1 MERREGQMTPHRK
14 QVAILKETYR
24 AKQNTAPT
32 GSRRL
37 VSLILCLCL
46 FLSILPSGLM
56 TTALAASGTDTAP
69 DSGAAVT
76 VTHKGSAVDSLSLP
90 QDERTTLTAVC
101 SSGVTDAS
109 YQWQIL
115 ADIAS
120 ELWVNIYDATEQS
133 LVLSCALLNSL
144 ADDTGSAYV
153 RCRVT
158 ASGQTI
164 DSNVVCVTAARTI
177 PVETGAEDEADAN
190 AAPTGRVPAL
200 RAPARAPAATS
211 EEYVEI
217 TINYLDAVTG
227 ESIYKSYQA
236 QIQRGTA
243 YTSNVISPAYLG
255 YAPFY
260 NAAAPSDKDA
270 SAAKDN
276 ATTIHLDISDS
287 YSAPTYVVNVY
298 YKAIDVP
305 YAVRYYFQNIH
316 DDTYSENVGL
326 YSVSTAKTGTIIS
339 DKELKLPEGKA
350 EGFTKLYHYPE
361 AVAADGSTVFQC
373 YYDRNYY
380 MLKFDMDGG
389 YGTEPVYARYGT
401 AFIVTAPTRH
411 GYEFD
416 GWDDVTNGTGD
427 GKADTLP
434 TTIPA
439 ENRTYKALWRTVDTT
454 YTTVYWLQNAD
465 DDQYS
470 FIGSVKGSAQS
481 GMTVSGSDSLQADT
495 PLCGNTDTTHA
506 HNTDCNP
513 KNFNQLVYND
523 TKTQKNVTIKGDG
536 STTVNV
542 YYDRK
547 AYTLRFFYA
556 REDSDGQFQLVGGTT
571 YPFGNKDKSFRR
583 PDPYNVDNLLDQV
596 NDWGNIKNK
605 PQLKDEYT
613 NTYIKRTLDSNG
625 YTYYYLEL
633 KARFDADLSTLWPG
647 DCFKR
652 VPVQDTHH
660 ANDAYLYMD
669 KDQWGNYAYL
679 AGWNGEFKVK
689 YTLDNPNSTIKGM
702 FQRLDENLLYG
713 PDEVSEDSSD
723 VINFLGYFCNGADV
737 DWSKP
742 WQWLYKLYVPVLDG
756 DKTDLTYNG
765 TNYKLIKTIDTADNN
780 TDIPHQTQPTLHGF
794 EASDQHKE
802 NNPKTDD
809 GRESFTAQFFYQ
821 RNSYTL
827 TLHNY
832 NEALSTVKLPYQ
844 TPLDNYVPKD
854 PAYPSTLEADAYTFG
869 GWYYSS
875 GCYEGTKYQPGDTM
889 PAGNITLY
897 AKWTPVTRT
906 VRFFQTYDDM
916 LAYEKTDDNTGPI
929 HTSEVTHGTRVGSV
943 KDPTDKS
950 GHGYVF
956 SGWFYMLAGKKTAY
970 APQDIPVTRD
980 LNVFADWGSHTAQ
993 PYLVHYALHTGEK
1006 DPEWTAALHT
1016 ASGGTVPGNNQTFT
1030 VSVGSETRTYVYLT
1044 SDKQFH
1050 RQIAADSTGYA
1061 YQGNTR
1067 TFYPKVGDPLN
1078 ELYADFNTGCYPTLA
1093 SHSITVESESDKTAP
1108 KKNVFTFTYAHT
1120 TSISYTVEYRYAD
1133 NNELIS
1139 SAPDNGSVKKFS
1151 NKAVVTERFAVIQD
1165 HIPDAFYK
1173 RLILA
1178 VKVEANGS
1186 VTSQDNVVVFYYTQ
1200 NKTHAPYAVHHMLQ
1214 TLDAALNNQS
1224 GLEKDT
1230 SGNYK
1235 NYAEDEAR
1243 IQGIGKTGN
1252 TLHVTPQTFS
1262 GFTVGNTGIQI
1273 TTEITT
1279 AGTTTT
1285 EKNITLSGT
1294 DFAITIDKNGTDLYV
1309 FYTRNQQN
1317 YSVYY
1322 LKYGTP
1328 TTDLNNLVYDADDPA
1343 HTSGVL
1349 ADIKTNIGKFGQTV
1363 TGNAKDIEGWS
1374 CVSDKQQTL
1383 LLRSDQKQNNI
1394 FFFYQPVQYSVDY
1407 QVWTQGGGT
1416 VSPSKE
1422 VVEGDTPFTGSTPTE
1437 KPGYRF
1443 DGWYLDE
1450 TCTKPVTIVEGTVD
1464 LTKNKL
1470 VPNKSKLK
1478 AMPKD
1483 NTFYAKFVPVLGDLT
1498 ITRSNASDDEG
1509 NGDRIF
1515 VYRITTT
1522 KDPSFELF
1530 VSIKGNGSVTIK
1542 NMFCFTYTIEQ
1553 QNGWSWRYADTS
1565 RTVTVTE
1572 NKNQTVTFDSAPTTN
1587 KWLNGNSDRK
1597 VNGKR

>member
-1 MERREGQMTPHRK
+1 
-14 QVAILKETYR
+14 
-24 AKQNTAPT
+24 
-32 GSRRL
+32 
-37 VSLILCLCL
+37 
-46 FLSILPSGLM
+46 M

-101 SSGVTDAS
+101 ASDVTDAS

-115 ADIAS
+115 ADVAS

-133 LVLSCALLNSL
+133 LALSCALLNSL

-227 ESIYKSYQA
+227 KSIYKSYQA
-236 QIQRGTA
+236 QIQRGTG
-243 YTSNVISPAYLG
+243 YTSTVISPAYLG

-260 NAAAPSDKDA
+260 NMAAPSGTDT
-270 SAAKDN
+270 SAANDD
-276 ATTIHLDISDS
+276 ATTIHLDILDS

-316 DDTYSENVGL
+316 DDTYSEDVGL
-326 YSVSTAKTGTIIS
+326 YRVSAAKTGTIIS
-339 DKELKLPEGKA
+339 DKELKLSVEDAK
-350 EGFTKLYHYPE
+350 GFTKLYHYPE

-411 GYEFD
+411 GYEFV
-416 GWDDVTNGTGD
+416 GWDDVTGGTGD
-427 GKADTLP
+427 GHPDTLP

-439 ENRTYKALWRTVDTT
+439 KNRTYKAIWRTVGTT

-470 FIGSVKGSAQS
+470 FIGSVKDSAQS
-481 GMTVSGSDSLQADT
+481 GTTVSGSDSLTAKT
-495 PLCGNTDTTHA
+495 PLCGNSDTAHTH
-506 HNTDCNP
+506 NDDCYP
-513 KNFNQLVYND
+513 QNFNQLVYND

-556 REDSDGQFQLVGGTT
+556 REDKNTHQFQLVGGTT
-571 YPFGNKDKSFRR
+571 YPFGNKGTSFRR
-583 PDPYNVDNLLDQV
+583 PDPYNVENLLDKV
-596 NDWGNIKNK
+596 TAWGNIKNE

-625 YTYYYLEL
+625 YTYYYLDL
-633 KARFDADLSTLWPG
+633 NARFDADLSALWPG

-652 VPVQDTHH
+652 VPVAETHTTNG
-660 ANDAYLYMD
+660 ANEHMD
-669 KDQWGNYAYL
+669 NDQWGNYAYL

-689 YTLDNPNSTIKGM
+689 YTLDHDNSTIKGM

-713 PDEVSEDSSD
+713 PGEVSEDSSD

-737 DWSKP
+737 EWSKP
-742 WQWLYKLYVPVLDG
+742 WQWLYELYVPVLDG
-756 DKTDLTYNG
+756 ETPGPIYNYKG

-780 TDIPHQTQPTLHGF
+780 RDIGHQTQPTLHGF
-794 EASDQHKE
+794 KVFDQHKE
-802 NNPKTDD
+802 NNRDTSD
-809 GRESFTAQFFYQ
+809 GRKSFTAQFFYK
-821 RNSYTL
+821 RESYTL

-832 NEALSTVKLPYQ
+832 NEAESTSELPYQ
-844 TPLDNYVPKD
+844 TPLDTYVRDEPT
-854 PAYPSTLEADAYTFG
+854 YPSTLEADAYTFD

-875 GCYEGTKYQPGDTM
+875 GCYEGTKYQPGDIM
-889 PAGNITLY
+889 PAGDIALY

-906 VRFFQTYDDM
+906 VRFFQTYDAM
-916 LAYEKTDDNTGPI
+916 LAYEKTG
-929 HTSEVTHGTRVGSV
+929 SEAGLIKPYKVAHGTRVGSV
-943 KDPTDKS
+943 EDPKDNS
-950 GHGYVF
+950 GHNYAF

-1006 DPEWTAALHT
+1006 DTNWTAALET
-1016 ASGGTVPGNNQTFT
+1016 ASGGTAPGNNQTFT

-1044 SDKQFH
+1044 SDHRFH
-1050 RQIAADSTGYA
+1050 QQIAADSTGYA

-1108 KKNVFTFTYAHT
+1108 VENVFTFTYAHAKR
-1120 TSISYTVEYRYAD
+1120 ISYTVEYRYAD

-1139 SAPDNGSVKKFS
+1139 SATTSGSVEKFS
-1151 NKAVVTERFAVIQD
+1151 YKAVVTERFAVIQGY
-1165 HIPDAFYK
+1165 IPDAFYK

-1178 VKVEANGS
+1178 VKVNADGS
-1186 VTSQDNVVVFYYTQ
+1186 VTSQDNVVVFYYTK
-1200 NKTHAPYAVHHMLQ
+1200 NNTHAPYAVHHMLQ
-1214 TLDAALNNQS
+1214 TLDAALKDQS
-1224 GLEKDT
+1224 GLETDAN
-1230 SGNYK
+1230 GNYQ

-1243 IQGIGKTGN
+1243 IQGIGETGS
-1252 TLHVTPQTFS
+1252 TLSVTPQTFS
-1262 GFTVGNTGIQI
+1262 GFTVSKKGIQI

-1279 AGTTTT
+1279 AGITTTKR
-1285 EKNITLSGT
+1285 EITLSDS
-1294 DFAITIDKNGTDLYV
+1294 DFAITIDRNGTDLYV
-1309 FYTRNQQN
+1309 FYTRSNQN
-1317 YSVYY
+1317 YNVYY

-1328 TTDLNNLVYDADDPA
+1328 TTDLNKLVYNGDPA
-1343 HTSGVL
+1343 HENGVL
-1349 ADIKTNIGKFGQTV
+1349 ANVTTSRGKFGQTV
-1363 TGNAKDIEGWS
+1363 TENAKDIAGWS

-1383 LLRSDQKQNNI
+1383 LLQSDQKQNNI

-1407 QVWTQGGGT
+1407 QVWPQGGGT

-1422 VVEGDTPFTGSTPTE
+1422 VVEGDTSFKGSTPTE

-1443 DGWYLDE
+1443 AGWYLNE
-1450 TCTKPVTIVEGTVD
+1450 NCTKPVTIAEGTVD
-1464 LTKNKL
+1464 STKNKL
-1470 VPNKSKLK
+1470 VPNKSELE
-1478 AMPKD
+1478 AMPKV
-1483 NTFYAKFVPVLGDLT
+1483 NTFYAKFLPVLGDLT
-1498 ITRSNASDDEG
+1498 INRSNAFDEG
-1509 NGDRIF
+1509 NGDRVF

-1522 KDPSFELF
+1522 EDPSFELF

-1542 NMFCFTYTIEQ
+1542 DLFCFTYTIEQ

-1565 RTVTVTE
+1565 QTVKVTE
-1572 NKNQTVTFDSAPTTN
+1572 NNNQTVTFGSAPARN
-1587 KWLNGNSDRK
+1587 KWLNGSSDWEVNRK
-1597 VNGKR
+1597 G

>member
-1 MERREGQMTPHRK
+1 MTPHRK

-24 AKQNTAPT
+24 AKQNTTPT

-101 SSGVTDAS
+101 ASDVTDAS

-115 ADIAS
+115 ADVAS

-133 LVLSCALLNSL
+133 LALSCALLNSL

-217 TINYLDAVTG
+217 TINYLDAVTRK
-227 ESIYKSYQA
+227 SIYKSYQA
-236 QIQRGTA
+236 QIEKGTG
-243 YTSNVISPAYLG
+243 YTSTVISPAYLG

-260 NAAAPSDKDA
+260 NAAAPSGTDT
-270 SAAKDN
+270 SAANDD
-276 ATTIHLDISDS
+276 ATTIHLNILDS

-326 YSVSTAKTGTIIS
+326 YRVAAAKTGTIIS
-339 DKELKLPEGKA
+339 DDKLKLPAGEA

-411 GYEFD
+411 GYEFF
-416 GWDDVTNGTGD
+416 GWDDVTGGTGD
-427 GKADTLP
+427 GNPDTLP

-465 DDQYS
+465 DNQYS

-481 GMTVSGSDSLQADT
+481 GTTVSGGDTLTAKT
-495 PLCGNTDTTHA
+495 PLCGNTEHTH
-506 HNTDCNP
+506 NPSDCYP
-513 KNFNQLVYND
+513 HNFNQLVSNGA
-523 TKTQKNVTIKGDG
+523 KTQKNVTIKGDG

-556 REDSDGQFQLVGGTT
+556 RENKNTHQFQLVGGTT
-571 YPFGNKDKSFRR
+571 YPFGNTAYDR
-583 PDPYNVDNLLDQV
+583 PTSYTVENLLDQV
-596 NDWGNIKNK
+596 DDWGNITGV
-605 PQLKDEYT
+605 PQLKDEYKGKYT
-613 NTYIKRTLDSNG
+613 KGTRDSNG
-625 YTYYYLEL
+625 YTYYYLDL
-633 KARFDADLSTLWPG
+633 NARFDADLSALWPG
-647 DCFKR
+647 DCFDP
-652 VPVQDTHH
+652 VPVAETHTTNT
-660 ANDAYLYMD
+660 ADQYMGVG
-669 KDQWGNYAYL
+669 QWGHYAYL

-689 YTLDNPNSTIKGM
+689 YTLDHDNSTIKGM

-713 PDEVSEDSSD
+713 PGEVSEDSSNE
-723 VINFLGYFCNGADV
+723 INFLGYFCNGADV

-742 WQWLYKLYVPVLDG
+742 WQWLYELYVPVLDG
-756 DKTDLTYNG
+756 ETPNLTHNG
-765 TNYKLIKTIDTADNN
+765 KNYKLIKIIDTADNN
-780 TDIPHQTQPTLHGF
+780 DKISHQTQPTLHGF
-794 EASDQHKE
+794 TTDGQQQQ
-802 NNPKTDD
+802 NNGVMSD
-809 GRESFTAQFFYQ
+809 GRKSFTAQFFYK
-821 RNSYTL
+821 RESYTL

-832 NEALSTVKLPYQ
+832 NEAVPTVTLPYQ
-844 TPLDNYVPKD
+844 TPLDTYVRDEPT
-854 PAYPSTLEADAYTFG
+854 YPSTLEADAYTFG

-875 GCYEGTKYQPGDTM
+875 GCYDGTEYQPGDTM
-889 PAGNITLY
+889 PAGDIALY

-906 VRFFQTYDDM
+906 VRFFQTYDAM
-916 LAYEKTDDNTGPI
+916 LAYEKTGSTTGPI
-929 HTSEVTHGTRVGSV
+929 HTYKVAHGNRVGSV
-943 KDPTDKS
+943 DDPKDNS
-950 GHGYVF
+950 GHNYEF

-993 PYLVHYALHTGEK
+993 PYLVHYALHTGET
-1006 DPEWTAALHT
+1006 DTEWTAALKT
-1016 ASGGTVPGNNQTFT
+1016 ASGQATPDNNQTFT

-1044 SDKQFH
+1044 SDGHFH

-1108 KKNVFTFTYAHT
+1108 VENVFTFTYAHT
-1120 TSISYTVEYRYAD
+1120 KRISYTVEYRYAD
-1133 NNELIS
+1133 NNELIP
-1139 SAPDNGSVKKFS
+1139 SAPNSGSVKKFS

-1178 VKVEANGS
+1178 VKVDADGK
-1186 VTSQDNVVVFYYTQ
+1186 VTSQDNVVVFYYTK
-1200 NKTHAPYAVHHMLQ
+1200 NNTHAPYAVHHMLQ
-1214 TLDAALNNQS
+1214 TLDAALNDQS
-1224 GLEKDT
+1224 ELEKDT

-1235 NYAEDEAR
+1235 YYAEDEAR
-1243 IQGIGKTGN
+1243 IQGIGKTDS

-1273 TTEITT
+1273 TTKITT

-1285 EKNITLSGT
+1285 KKEITRSGAY
-1294 DFAITIDKNGTDLYV
+1294 FPITIDRNGTDLYV
-1309 FYTRNQQN
+1309 FYTRSDQD
-1317 YSVYY
+1317 YRVYY
-1322 LKYGTP
+1322 LKYGTS
-1328 TTDLNNLVYDADDPA
+1328 TKDLSKLVYNPNDSA
-1343 HTSGVL
+1343 HASGVL
-1349 ADIKTNIGKFGQTV
+1349 AAVKPDSGKFGQTV
-1363 TGNAKDIEGWS
+1363 TENAKDIAGWS

-1407 QVWTQGGGT
+1407 QVWPQGGGT

-1422 VVEGDTPFTGSTPTE
+1422 VVEGDTLFKGSTPTK

-1443 DGWYLDE
+1443 EGWYLDE
-1450 TCTKPVTIVEGTVD
+1450 NCTTPVTAVEGTVD
-1464 LTKNKL
+1464 STTNKL
-1470 VPNKSKLK
+1470 VPNKGKLE
-1478 AMPKD
+1478 AMPKG

-1498 ITRSNASDDEG
+1498 ITRSHASDEG
-1509 NGDRIF
+1509 NGDRVF

-1542 NMFCFTYTIEQ
+1542 NLFCFTYTIEQ

-1565 RTVTVTE
+1565 
-1572 NKNQTVTFDSAPTTN
+1572 QTVKVTKDGNAEVTFAGAPARN
-1587 KWLNGNSDRK
+1587 KWLNGSSDRK

>member
-1 MERREGQMTPHRK
+1 MTPHRK

-46 FLSILPSGLM
+46 FLSIIPSGLM

-90 QDERTTLTAVC
+90 QDERTTLTAAC
-101 SSGVTDAS
+101 ASDVTDAS

-115 ADIAS
+115 ADVAS

-133 LVLSCALLNSL
+133 LALSCALLNSL

-227 ESIYKSYQA
+227 KSIYKSYQA
-236 QIQRGTA
+236 QIAKGTG

-260 NAAAPSDKDA
+260 NAAKPSGTDA
-270 SAAKDN
+270 SAANDD
-276 ATTIHLDISDS
+276 ATTIHLNIPTS

-316 DDTYSENVGL
+316 DDTYSEDVGL
-326 YSVSTAKTGTIIS
+326 YRVAAAKTGTIIS
-339 DKELKLPEGKA
+339 DDTLKLSAGEA

-411 GYEFD
+411 GYEFV
-416 GWDDVTNGTGD
+416 GWDDVTGGTGD
-427 GKADTLP
+427 GNRDTLP

-465 DDQYS
+465 DGDKYS
-470 FIGSVKGSAQS
+470 FIGSVKGSAPS
-481 GMTVSGSDSLQADT
+481 GTTVSGSDSLRANT
-495 PLCGNTDTTHA
+495 PLCGNNEHTH
-506 HNTDCNP
+506 NKDCYP
-513 KNFNQLVYND
+513 ENFNQLVYND

-556 REDSDGQFQLVGGTT
+556 RQNSDGQFQLVGGTT
-571 YPFGNKDKSFRR
+571 YPFGNKGPSFTR
-583 PDPYNVDNLLDQV
+583 PDPYNVENLLAKV
-596 NDWGNIKNK
+596 KVTDWGNITDE
-605 PQLKDEYT
+605 PQLKGEYNGKYT
-613 NTYIKRTLDSNG
+613 TGTLDSNG

-633 KARFDADLSTLWPG
+633 NARFDADLSALWPG
-647 DCFKR
+647 DCFDP
-652 VPVQDTHH
+652 VPVAETHTTNT
-660 ANDAYLYMD
+660 ADQYMGVG
-669 KDQWGNYAYL
+669 QWGHYAYL

-689 YTLDNPNSTIKGM
+689 YTLDHDNSTIKGM

-713 PDEVSEDSSD
+713 PDEGPSNE
-723 VINFLGYFCNGADV
+723 INFLGYFCNGADV
-737 DWSKP
+737 DWSRP
-742 WQWLYKLYVPVLDG
+742 WQWLYELYVPVLDG
-756 DKTDLTYNG
+756 ETPDPIYEYDGKKYT
-765 TNYKLIKTIDTADNN
+765 LIKTIDTADNN
-780 TDIPHQTQPTLHGF
+780 DKISHQMQPTLHGF
-794 EASDQHKE
+794 TTDGQQQQ
-802 NNPKTDD
+802 NNGVMSD
-809 GRESFTAQFFYQ
+809 GRKSFTAQFFYK
-821 RNSYTL
+821 RESYTL

-832 NEALSTVKLPYQ
+832 NEAVFTVKLPYQ
-844 TPLDNYVPKD
+844 TPLAPSVPNK

-875 GCYEGTKYQPGDTM
+875 GCYDGTKYQPGDTM
-889 PAGNITLY
+889 PAGDIALY

-916 LAYEKTDDNTGPI
+916 LDYEKTGNEAGLIKTYN
-929 HTSEVTHGTRVGSV
+929 VAHGTRVGSV
-943 KDPTDKS
+943 PNPEDES
-950 GHGYVF
+950 GHDYAF
-956 SGWFYMLAGKKTAY
+956 NGWFYMLAGKKTAY

-993 PYLVHYALHTGEK
+993 PYLVHYALHTGETETK
-1006 DPEWTAALHT
+1006 WTDALDT
-1016 ASGGTVPGNNQTFT
+1016 ASGGTAPGNNQTFT
-1030 VSVGSETRTYVYLT
+1030 VSVGSEARTYVYLT
-1044 SDKQFH
+1044 SDHQFH

-1108 KKNVFTFTYAHT
+1108 VKNVFTFTYAHAKR
-1120 TSISYTVEYRYAD
+1120 ISYTVEYRYAD
-1133 NNELIS
+1133 NNELIP
-1139 SAPDNGSVKKFS
+1139 SAPNSGSVEKFS
-1151 NKAVVTERFAVIQD
+1151 YKAVVTERFAVIQGY
-1165 HIPDAFYK
+1165 IPDAFYK

-1178 VKVEANGS
+1178 VKVDADGK

-1224 GLEKDT
+1224 ELEKDT

-1235 NYAEDEAR
+1235 YYAEDEAR
-1243 IQGIGKTGN
+1243 IQGIGQTGS

-1273 TTEITT
+1273 TT
-1279 AGTTTT
+1279 AGTTPTKMETT
-1285 EKNITLSGT
+1285 PSGT
-1294 DFAITIDKNGTDLYV
+1294 YFPITIDQNGTDLYV
-1309 FYTRNQQN
+1309 FYTRSNQN

-1322 LKYGTP
+1322 LKYGTS
-1328 TTDLNNLVYDADDPA
+1328 TKDLSKLVYNADDPA

-1349 ADIKTNIGKFGQTV
+1349 AAVKPDSGKFGQTV
-1363 TGNAKDIEGWS
+1363 TAKAIAIEGWS

-1383 LLRSDQKQNNI
+1383 LLRSDEKQNNI
-1394 FFFYQPVQYSVDY
+1394 FFFYLPVQYRVDY
-1407 QVWTQGGGT
+1407 QVWPQGGGT

-1422 VVEGDTPFTGSTPTE
+1422 VVEGDTLFKGSTPTE

-1443 DGWYLDE
+1443 AGWYLDE
-1450 TCTKPVTIVEGTVD
+1450 NCTEPVTDVEGTVYS
-1464 LTKNKL
+1464 TTNRL
-1470 VPNKSKLK
+1470 VPNKSKLE

-1509 NGDRIF
+1509 NGDRVF

-1530 VSIKGNGSVTIK
+1530 VSIKGNGSVTVK
-1542 NMFCFTYTIEQ
+1542 NLFCFTYTIEQ

-1565 RTVTVTE
+1565 QTVKVTE
-1572 NKNQTVTFDSAPTTN
+1572 GGSKVVTFGSTPVEN
-1587 KWLNGNSDRK
+1587 KWLNGSSDRE
-1597 VNGKR
+1597 VNRKR

>member
-1 MERREGQMTPHRK
+1 MTPHRK

-24 AKQNTAPT
+24 AKQNTTPT

-56 TTALAASGTDTAP
+56 TTALAASGTGTAP

-90 QDERTTLTAVC
+90 QDERTTLMAVC
-101 SSGVTDAS
+101 SSDVTDAS

-133 LVLSCALLNSL
+133 LALSCALLNSL

-190 AAPTGRVPAL
+190 AAPTRRVPAL
-200 RAPARAPAATS
+200 RTPARAPAATS

-227 ESIYKSYQA
+227 KSIYKSYQA
-236 QIQRGTA
+236 QIEKGTG

-255 YAPFY
+255 YGPFY
-260 NAAAPSDKDA
+260 NMADPSGMNA
-270 SAAKDN
+270 SAATDD
-276 ATTIHLDISDS
+276 ATTIHLNILDS

-316 DDTYSENVGL
+316 DDTYSEDVGH
-326 YSVSTAKTGTIIS
+326 YRVSAAKTGTIIS
-339 DKELKLPEGKA
+339 DEALKLPEGEA
-350 EGFTKLYHYPE
+350 DGFTKLYHYPE

-411 GYEFD
+411 GYEFV
-416 GWDDVTNGTGD
+416 GWDDVTGGTGD
-427 GKADTLP
+427 GNPDTLP
-434 TTIPA
+434 TTIPT
-439 ENRTYKALWRTVDTT
+439 EHRTYKALWRTVNTT

-465 DDQYS
+465 NDKYS

-481 GMTVSGSDSLQADT
+481 GTTVSGSDSLTADT
-495 PLCGNTDTTHA
+495 PLCGNSDTAHTH
-506 HNTDCNP
+506 NKDCCP

-523 TKTQKNVTIKGDG
+523 TKTQKNVTINGDG

-556 REDSDGQFQLVGGTT
+556 RKDSADQFQLVGGTT
-571 YPFGNKDKSFRR
+571 YPFGNKTHNRPTSYTVDK
-583 PDPYNVDNLLDQV
+583 LLDAV
-596 NDWGNIKNK
+596 NDWGNIKNA
-605 PQLKDEYT
+605 PQLKTEYK
-613 NTYIKRTLDSNG
+613 NTYTKDTLDSNG
-625 YTYYYLEL
+625 YTYYYLDL
-633 KARFDADLSTLWPG
+633 NARFDADLSTLWPG
-647 DCFKR
+647 DCFEP
-652 VPVQDTHH
+652 VPVAETHTTNT
-660 ANDAYLYMD
+660 ADQYMGD
-669 KDQWGNYAYL
+669 GQWGNYAYL

-689 YTLDNPNSTIKGM
+689 YTLDHDNSTIKGM

-713 PDEVSEDSSD
+713 PGEVSEDSSNE
-723 VINFLGYFCNGADV
+723 INFLGYFCNGYDV
-737 DWSKP
+737 YWSQP

-780 TDIPHQTQPTLHGF
+780 DKIGDQTQPTLHGF
-794 EASDQHKE
+794 TAVDKQQQDNGVMS
-802 NNPKTDD
+802 D
-809 GRESFTAQFFYQ
+809 GRKSFTAQFFYQ

-832 NEALSTVKLPYQ
+832 NEAVFTVKLPYQ
-844 TPLDNYVPKD
+844 TPLDTYVPQEPD
-854 PAYPSTLEADAYTFG
+854 YPSKLEAGAYTFD

-875 GCYEGTKYQPGDTM
+875 GCYDGTKYQPGDTM
-889 PAGNITLY
+889 PAGDITLY

-916 LAYEKTDDNTGPI
+916 LAYEKTGI
-929 HTSEVTHGTRVGSV
+929 ETSLIQTSKVAHGTKVGSV
-943 KDPTDKS
+943 ADPEDKS
-950 GHGYVF
+950 EHSYDF

-970 APQDIPVTRD
+970 TPQDIPVTRD

-993 PYLVHYALHTGEK
+993 PYLVHYALHTGETDTK
-1006 DPEWTAALHT
+1006 WTDALHT
-1016 ASGGTVPGNNQTFT
+1016 ASGGTTPGNNQTFT
-1030 VSVGSETRTYVYLT
+1030 VSVDGVTRTYVYLT
-1044 SDKQFH
+1044 SDKRFH

-1093 SHSITVESESDKTAP
+1093 SHSITVESESGKTAP
-1108 KKNVFTFTYAHT
+1108 VKNVFTFTYERA

-1139 SAPDNGSVKKFS
+1139 SAPGKGSVKKS
-1151 NKAVVTERFAVIQD
+1151 SDKAVVTERFAVIQD

-1178 VKVEANGS
+1178 VKVDADGK
-1186 VTSQDNVVVFYYTQ
+1186 VTSQDNVVVFYYTK
-1200 NKTHAPYAVHHMLQ
+1200 NETHAPYAVHHMLQ
-1214 TLDAALNNQS
+1214 TLDAALHNQS
-1224 GLEKDT
+1224 ELETDAN
-1230 SGNYK
+1230 GNYK
-1235 NYAEDEAR
+1235 YYAEDEAR
-1243 IQGIGKTGN
+1243 IQGIGETGS
-1252 TLHVTPQTFS
+1252 TLPVTPQTFS
-1262 GFTVGNTGIQI
+1262 GFTVRTTGIQI
-1273 TTEITT
+1273 TTAGTKPTKMEITP
-1279 AGTTTT
+1279 
-1285 EKNITLSGT
+1285 SGT
-1294 DFAITIDKNGTDLYV
+1294 YFPITIDRNGTDLYV
-1309 FYTRNQQN
+1309 FYTRSDQN
-1317 YSVYY
+1317 YRVYY
-1322 LKYGTP
+1322 LKYGTS
-1328 TTDLNNLVYDADDPA
+1328 TKDLSKLVYNATDPE

-1349 ADIKTNIGKFGQTV
+1349 ADIKTTVGKFGQTV
-1363 TGNAKDIEGWS
+1363 TENAKDIAGWS
-1374 CVSDKQQTL
+1374 CVSDEQQTL
-1383 LLRSDQKQNNI
+1383 LLRSDANQNNI

-1422 VVEGDTPFTGSTPTE
+1422 VVEGDISFKGSTPTA

-1443 DGWYLDE
+1443 AGWYLDE
-1450 TCTKPVTIVEGTVD
+1450 NCTTPVTDQGIVYST
-1464 LTKNKL
+1464 TL
-1470 VPNKSKLK
+1470 VPNKSKLE
-1478 AMPKD
+1478 AMPKG

-1498 ITRSNASDDEG
+1498 ITRSKASDEG
-1509 NGDRIF
+1509 NDDRVF
-1515 VYRITTT
+1515 VYRITAAE
-1522 KDPSFELF
+1522 DPSFELF
-1530 VSIKGNGSVTIK
+1530 VSIKGNGSVAIK

-1553 QNGWSWRYADTS
+1553 QNGWSWRYEDTS
-1565 RTVTVTE
+1565 QTVKVTE
-1572 NKNQTVTFDSAPTTN
+1572 GGSKAVTFDSAAVKN
-1587 KWLNGNSDRK
+1587 KWLNGSSDRE
-1597 VNGKR
+1597 VNRKR

>member
-1 MERREGQMTPHRK
+1 
-14 QVAILKETYR
+14 
-24 AKQNTAPT
+24 
-32 GSRRL
+32 
-37 VSLILCLCL
+37 
-46 FLSILPSGLM
+46 M

-101 SSGVTDAS
+101 SSDVTDAS

-115 ADIAS
+115 ADVAS

-133 LVLSCALLNSL
+133 LALSCALLNSL

-190 AAPTGRVPAL
+190 AAPTGRTPAL

-217 TINYLDAVTG
+217 TINYLDGVTG
-227 ESIYKSYQA
+227 KSIYKSYQA

-243 YTSNVISPAYLG
+243 YNSNVISPAYLG

-260 NAAAPSDKDA
+260 NKDVPSGTDTLAANAD
-270 SAAKDN
+270 
-276 ATTIHLDISDS
+276 ATTIHLDIPTS

-326 YSVSTAKTGTIIS
+326 YRVSAAKTGTIIS
-339 DKELKLPEGKA
+339 DKELKLSVEDAK
-350 EGFTKLYHYPE
+350 GFTKLYHYPE

-416 GWDDVTNGTGD
+416 GWDDVTDGKGD
-427 GKADTLP
+427 GHPDTLP

-465 DDQYS
+465 DDEYS
-470 FIGSVKGSAQS
+470 FIGSVKGSAPS
-481 GMTVSGSDSLQADT
+481 GTTVSGGDTLTAKT
-495 PLCGNTDTTHA
+495 PLCGNTEHTH
-506 HNTDCNP
+506 NPSDCYP
-513 KNFNQLVYND
+513 QNFNQLVYND

-556 REDSDGQFQLVGGTT
+556 REDKNTHQFQLVGGTT
-571 YPFGNKDKSFRR
+571 YPFGNTAYDR
-583 PDPYNVDNLLDQV
+583 PTSYNVENLLGQV
-596 NDWGNIKNK
+596 DDWGNIKNK

-613 NTYIKRTLDSNG
+613 GKYTVGMLVSGD
-625 YTYYYLEL
+625 YTYYYLDL
-633 KARFDADLSTLWPG
+633 NARFDADLSALWPG
-647 DCFKR
+647 DCFER
-652 VPVQDTHH
+652 VPVQDTHYKNK
-660 ANDAYLYMD
+660 ANEHMGEG
-669 KDQWGNYAYL
+669 QWGHYAYL

-689 YTLDNPNSTIKGM
+689 YTLDHGNSTIKGM

-713 PDEVSEDSSD
+713 PGEVSEDSSD

-737 DWSKP
+737 EWSKP
-742 WQWLYKLYVPVLDG
+742 WQWLYELYVPVLDG
-756 DKTDLTYNG
+756 EESDLTYNYNG

-780 TDIPHQTQPTLHGF
+780 RDIGHQTQPTLHGF
-794 EASDQHKE
+794 KVFDQQPKD
-802 NNPKTDD
+802 NPKTDD
-809 GRESFTAQFFYQ
+809 GRESYTAQFFYQ

-832 NEALSTVKLPYQ
+832 NEAVSTVELLYQ
-844 TPLDNYVPKD
+844 TPLAPHVLDK
-854 PAYPSTLEADAYTFG
+854 PAYPSTLEAGAYTFD

-875 GCYEGTKYQPGDTM
+875 GCYDGTKYQPGDIM
-889 PAGNITLY
+889 PAGDITLY
-897 AKWTPVTRT
+897 AKWTPVERT

-916 LAYEKTDDNTGPI
+916 LAYEKTGSTTGLI
-929 HTSEVTHGTRVGSV
+929 HFSEVAHGTRVGSV
-943 KDPTDKS
+943 DDPEDES
-950 GHGYVF
+950 GHDYAF
-956 SGWFYMLAGKKTAY
+956 NGWFYMLAGKKTAY

-1006 DPEWTAALHT
+1006 DTEWTAALHT
-1016 ASGGTVPGNNQTFT
+1016 ASGGTAPDNNQTFT

-1044 SDKQFH
+1044 SDHQFH
-1050 RQIAADSTGYA
+1050 QQIAADSTGYA

-1108 KKNVFTFTYAHT
+1108 KKNVFTFTYAYA

-1139 SAPDNGSVKKFS
+1139 SAPGRGMVTNFS
-1151 NKAVVTERFAVIQD
+1151 NKAVVTERFAVIQEY
-1165 HIPDAFYK
+1165 IPDAFYK

-1178 VKVEANGS
+1178 VKVEANGT
-1186 VTSQDNVVVFYYTQ
+1186 VTSQDNVVVFYYTK
-1200 NKTHAPYAVHHMLQ
+1200 NNTHAPYAVHHMLQ
-1214 TLDAALNNQS
+1214 TLDAALHNQS

-1235 NYAEDEAR
+1235 YYAEDEAR
-1243 IQGIGKTGN
+1243 IQGIGETGS

-1273 TTEITT
+1273 TTKITT

-1285 EKNITLSGT
+1285 KREIPRSGT
-1294 DFAITIDKNGTDLYV
+1294 DFAITIDQNGTDLYV
-1309 FYTRNQQN
+1309 FYTRSDQN
-1317 YSVYY
+1317 YRVYY
-1322 LKYGTP
+1322 LKYGTS
-1328 TTDLNNLVYDADDPA
+1328 TKDLSKLVYNGGSV
-1343 HTSGVL
+1343 HENGVL
-1349 ADIKTNIGKFGQTV
+1349 AAVKSGSGKFGQTV
-1363 TGNAKDIEGWS
+1363 TEKAIGIEGWS
-1374 CVSDKQQTL
+1374 CVSDAQQTL
-1383 LLRSDQKQNNI
+1383 LLRSNDTQNNI
-1394 FFFYQPVQYSVDY
+1394 FFFYRPVQYNVDY
-1407 QVWTQGGGT
+1407 LVWPQGGGT

-1422 VVEGDTPFTGSTPTE
+1422 VVEGDTSFEGSTPTA

-1443 DGWYLDE
+1443 EGWYLDE
-1450 TCTKPVTIVEGTVD
+1450 TCTESVTDQGNVD
-1464 LTKNKL
+1464 PTKNKL
-1470 VPNKSKLK
+1470 VPNKSELE
-1478 AMPKD
+1478 AMPKV

-1498 ITRSNASDDEG
+1498 ITRDHASDQG
-1509 NGDRIF
+1509 NGDRVF
-1515 VYRITTT
+1515 VYRIKATE
-1522 KDPSFELF
+1522 DPSFELF

-1542 NMFCFTYTIEQ
+1542 NMFCFNYTIEQ

-1565 RTVTVTE
+1565 QTVKVTE

>member
-1 MERREGQMTPHRK
+1 MTPHRK

-24 AKQNTAPT
+24 AKQNTTPA

-46 FLSILPSGLM
+46 FLSIIPSGLM

-101 SSGVTDAS
+101 ASDVTDAS

-133 LVLSCALLNSL
+133 LALSCALLNSL

-158 ASGQTI
+158 ASGHTI

-227 ESIYKSYQA
+227 KSIYKSYQA
-236 QIQRGTA
+236 QIAKGTG

-260 NAAAPSDKDA
+260 NTANPSGTDT
-270 SAAKDN
+270 SAAIDD
-276 ATTIHLDISDS
+276 ATTIHLDILDS

-316 DDTYSENVGL
+316 DDTYSEDVGL
-326 YSVSTAKTGTIIS
+326 YRVSAAKTGTIIS
-339 DKELKLPEGKA
+339 DKALKLPEGKA

-411 GYEFD
+411 GYEFV
-416 GWDDVTNGTGD
+416 GWDDVTGGTGD
-427 GKADTLP
+427 DNPDTLP

-439 ENRTYKALWRTVDTT
+439 KNRTYKALWRTVDTT

-465 DDQYS
+465 NDEYS

-481 GMTVSGSDSLQADT
+481 GTTVSGGDSLQKNT
-495 PLCGNTDTTHA
+495 PLCGNTDTTHT
-506 HNTDCNP
+506 HNTDCYP
-513 KNFNQLVYND
+513 QNFNQLVYND
-523 TKTQKNVTIKGDG
+523 AKTQKNVTIKGDG

-556 REDSDGQFQLVGGTT
+556 RENSDGQFQLVGGTT
-571 YPFGNKDKSFRR
+571 YPFGNKTHNR
-583 PDPYNVDNLLDQV
+583 PTSYTVDNLLAAV
-596 NDWGNIKNK
+596 NDWGNITGE
-605 PQLKDEYT
+605 PQLKDEYADKYT
-613 NTYIKRTLDSNG
+613 PGSLVSGD
-625 YTYYYLEL
+625 YTYYYLDL
-633 KARFDADLSTLWPG
+633 NARFDADLSALWPG
-647 DCFKR
+647 DCFER
-652 VPVQDTHH
+652 VRVQGTHH

-669 KDQWGNYAYL
+669 NDQWGNYAYL

-689 YTLDNPNSTIKGM
+689 YTHDKANSTIKGM
-702 FQRLDENLLYG
+702 FQRLDENLLY
-713 PDEVSEDSSD
+713 DSSEGSSD
-723 VINFLGYFCNGADV
+723 VVNFLGYFCNGADV

-742 WQWLYKLYVPVLDG
+742 WQWLYELYVPVLDG
-756 DKTDLTYNG
+756 ETPGPIYNYKG

-780 TDIPHQTQPTLHGF
+780 RGISDQTQPTLHGF
-794 EASDQHKE
+794 KVFDQQPKD
-802 NNPKTDD
+802 NPKTVD
-809 GRESFTAQFFYQ
+809 GRESFTARFFYE
-821 RNSYTL
+821 RESYTL

-832 NEALSTVKLPYQ
+832 NEAESTSELPYQ
-844 TPLDNYVPKD
+844 TPLDTYVRDEPT
-854 PAYPSTLEADAYTFG
+854 YPSTLEADAYTFG

-875 GCYEGTKYQPGDTM
+875 GCYDGTKYQPGDTM
-889 PAGNITLY
+889 PAGDIALY

-916 LAYEKTDDNTGPI
+916 LDYEKTGNEAGLIKTYN
-929 HTSEVTHGTRVGSV
+929 VAHGTRVGSV
-943 KDPTDKS
+943 PNPEDES
-950 GHGYVF
+950 GHDYAF
-956 SGWFYMLAGKKTAY
+956 NGWFYMLAGKKTAY

-993 PYLVHYALHTGEK
+993 PYLVHYALHTGETETK
-1006 DPEWTAALHT
+1006 WTSALHT
-1016 ASGGTVPGNNQTFT
+1016 ASGETAPGNNQTFT

-1044 SDKQFH
+1044 SDHRFH

-1093 SHSITVESESDKTAP
+1093 SHSITVEFESDKTAP
-1108 KKNVFTFTYAHT
+1108 VENVFTFTYARAER
-1120 TSISYTVEYRYAD
+1120 ISYTVEYRYAD
-1133 NNELIS
+1133 NNELIPLAPHSGRVPKS
-1139 SAPDNGSVKKFS
+1139 SD
-1151 NKAVVTERFAVIQD
+1151 KAVVTERFAVIQD
-1165 HIPDAFYK
+1165 YIPDAFYK

-1178 VKVEANGS
+1178 VKVDANGN
-1186 VTSQDNVVVFYYTQ
+1186 VTSQDNVVVFYYTK
-1200 NKTHAPYAVHHMLQ
+1200 NNTHAPYAVHHMLQ
-1214 TLDAALNNQS
+1214 TLDAALKNQS
-1224 GLEKDT
+1224 ELEKDAN
-1230 SGNYK
+1230 GNYK
-1235 NYAEDEAR
+1235 YYAEDEAR
-1243 IQGIGKTGN
+1243 IQGIGETGS
-1252 TLHVTPQTFS
+1252 TLYVTPQTFS

-1273 TTEITT
+1273 TTN
-1279 AGTTTT
+1279 GTTTT
-1285 EKNITLSGT
+1285 KEEITLSGT
-1294 DFAITIDKNGTDLYV
+1294 YFPITIDQNGTDLYV
-1309 FYTRNQQN
+1309 FYTRSDQN
-1317 YSVYY
+1317 YRVYY
-1322 LKYGTP
+1322 LKYGTS
-1328 TTDLNNLVYDADDPA
+1328 TKDLSKLVYNPADPA

-1349 ADIKTNIGKFGQTV
+1349 ARVTTTVGKFGQTV
-1363 TGNAKDIEGWS
+1363 TESAKDIAGWS
-1374 CVSDKQQTL
+1374 CVSDEQQTL

-1407 QVWTQGGGT
+1407 QVWPQGGGT

-1422 VVEGDTPFTGSTPTE
+1422 VVEGDTSFEGSTPTA

-1443 DGWYLDE
+1443 EGWYLDE
-1450 TCTKPVTIVEGTVD
+1450 NCTEPVTGVEGTVYS
-1464 LTKNKL
+1464 TTL
-1470 VPNKSKLK
+1470 VPNKSKLE

-1483 NTFYAKFVPVLGDLT
+1483 NTFYAKFLPVLGDLT
-1498 ITRSNASDDEG
+1498 ITRSHASNEG
-1509 NGDRIF
+1509 NGDRVF
-1515 VYRITTT
+1515 VYRI
-1522 KDPSFELF
+1522 KAAEDPSFELF
-1530 VSIKGNGSVTIK
+1530 VSIKGNGSVTVK
-1542 NMFCFTYTIEQ
+1542 NLFCFTYTIEQ

-1565 RTVTVTE
+1565 QTVKVTE
-1572 NKNQTVTFDSAPTTN
+1572 GGSKVVTFGSTPVEN
-1587 KWLNGNSDRK
+1587 KWLNGSSDRE
-1597 VNGKR
+1597 VNRKR

>member
-1 MERREGQMTPHRK
+1 MTPHRK

-24 AKQNTAPT
+24 AKQNTTPT
-32 GSRRL
+32 GFRRL

-90 QDERTTLTAVC
+90 QDERTTLMAVC
-101 SSGVTDAS
+101 ASDVTDAS

-115 ADIAS
+115 ADVAS

-133 LVLSCALLNSL
+133 LALSCALLNSL

-217 TINYLDAVTG
+217 TINYLDAVTKK
-227 ESIYKSYQA
+227 SIYKSYQA
-236 QIQRGTA
+236 QIAKGTG

-260 NAAAPSDKDA
+260 NMAAPSGKDA
-270 SAAKDN
+270 LAANDD
-276 ATTIHLDISDS
+276 ATTIHLNIPTS

-326 YSVSTAKTGTIIS
+326 YSVSAAKTGTIIS
-339 DKELKLPEGKA
+339 DDALKLHEGEA

-411 GYEFD
+411 GYEFV
-416 GWDDVTNGTGD
+416 GWDDVTDGTGD
-427 GKADTLP
+427 GDPDTLP

-439 ENRTYKALWRTVDTT
+439 KNRTYKALWRTVDTT

-465 DDQYS
+465 DGDKYS
-470 FIGSVKGSAQS
+470 FIGSVKGNAPS
-481 GMTVSGSDSLQADT
+481 GTTVSGGDTLTAKT
-495 PLCGNTDTTHA
+495 PLCGNTEHTH
-506 HNTDCNP
+506 NKDCYP
-513 KNFNQLVYND
+513 ENFNQLVYND
-523 TKTQKNVTIKGDG
+523 AKTQKNVTINGDG

-556 REDSDGQFQLVGGTT
+556 REDKNTHQFQLVGGTT
-571 YPFGNKDKSFRR
+571 YPFGNKDTSFHR
-583 PDPYNVDNLLDQV
+583 PDTYNVENLLAKV
-596 NDWGNIKNK
+596 KVTDWGNITDE
-605 PQLKDEYT
+605 PQLKDEYNGKYT
-613 NTYIKRTLDSNG
+613 KRTLDSNG

-633 KARFDADLSTLWPG
+633 NARFDANLSALWPG
-647 DCFKR
+647 DCFDP
-652 VPVQDTHH
+652 VPVAETHTTNT
-660 ANDAYLYMD
+660 ADQYMGVG
-669 KDQWGNYAYL
+669 QWGHYAYL

-689 YTLDNPNSTIKGM
+689 YTLDHDNSTIKGM

-713 PDEVSEDSSD
+713 PGEVSEDSSNE
-723 VINFLGYFCNGADV
+723 INFLGYFCNGADV

-756 DKTDLTYNG
+756 ETPDPIYEYDGKKYT
-765 TNYKLIKTIDTADNN
+765 LIKTIDTADNN
-780 TDIPHQTQPTLHGF
+780 DKISHQTQPTLHGF
-794 EASDQHKE
+794 TTDGQQQQ
-802 NNPKTDD
+802 NNPDTSD
-809 GRESFTAQFFYQ
+809 GRKSFTARFFYK
-821 RNSYTL
+821 RESYTL

-832 NEALSTVKLPYQ
+832 NEAVSTFELPYQ
-844 TPLDNYVPKD
+844 TPLDDSVPDD
-854 PAYPSTLEADAYTFG
+854 PAYPSKLEAGAYTFG

-875 GCYEGTKYQPGDTM
+875 GCYEGTEYQPGDAM
-889 PAGNITLY
+889 PAGDIALY

-916 LAYEKTDDNTGPI
+916 LAYEKTG
-929 HTSEVTHGTRVGSV
+929 SEADLIEPKKVAHGTRVGSV
-943 KDPTDKS
+943 DDPKDNS
-950 GHGYVF
+950 GHNYEF
-956 SGWFYMLAGKKTAY
+956 RGWFYMLAGKKTAY

-993 PYLVHYALHTGEK
+993 PYLVHYALHKGETETK
-1006 DPEWTAALHT
+1006 WTEKLDT
-1016 ASGGTVPGNNQTFT
+1016 ASGGTTPDNNQTFT
-1030 VSVGSETRTYVYLT
+1030 VSVAGETRTYVYLT
-1044 SDKQFH
+1044 SDGQFH

-1108 KKNVFTFTYAHT
+1108 KMNVFTFTYARA

-1139 SAPDNGSVKKFS
+1139 SAPYSGKVPKSS
-1151 NKAVVTERFAVIQD
+1151 AKAVVTERFAVIQGY
-1165 HIPDAFYK
+1165 IPDAFYK

-1178 VKVEANGS
+1178 VKVDAVGN
-1186 VTSQDNVVVFYYTQ
+1186 VTSQDNVVVFYYTK
-1200 NKTHAPYAVHHMLQ
+1200 NNTHAPYAVHHMLQ
-1214 TLDAALNNQS
+1214 TLDAALNDHS

-1235 NYAEDEAR
+1235 YYAEDEAR
-1243 IQGIGKTGN
+1243 IQGIGETGS
-1252 TLHVTPQTFS
+1252 TLPVTPQTFS
-1262 GFTVGNTGIQI
+1262 GFTVSNTGIQI
-1273 TTEITT
+1273 TPNS
-1279 AGTTTT
+1279 TTTT
-1285 EKNITLSGT
+1285 KMKTTPSGT
-1294 DFAITIDKNGTDLYV
+1294 YFPITIDQNGTDLYV
-1309 FYTRNQQN
+1309 FYTRSNQN
-1317 YSVYY
+1317 YNVYY

-1328 TTDLNNLVYDADDPA
+1328 TTDLNNLVYNGDPA
-1343 HTSGVL
+1343 HENGVL
-1349 ADIKTNIGKFGQTV
+1349 ANVTTSRGKFGQTV
-1363 TGNAKDIEGWS
+1363 TEKAIAIEGWS

-1407 QVWTQGGGT
+1407 QVWSQGGGT

-1422 VVEGDTPFTGSTPTE
+1422 VVEGDTLFKGSTPTE

-1443 DGWYLDE
+1443 EGWYLDE
-1450 TCTKPVTIVEGTVD
+1450 NCTTPVTDVEGTVD
-1464 LTKNKL
+1464 STKNRL
-1470 VPNKSKLK
+1470 VPNKSKLE
-1478 AMPKD
+1478 AMPKG
-1483 NTFYAKFVPVLGDLT
+1483 NTFYAKFLPVLGDLT

-1509 NGDRIF
+1509 NGDRVF
-1515 VYRITTT
+1515 VYRI
-1522 KDPSFELF
+1522 KAAEDPSFELF

-1542 NMFCFTYTIEQ
+1542 DLFCFTYTIEQ

-1565 RTVTVTE
+1565 QTVKVTE
-1572 NKNQTVTFDSAPTTN
+1572 GGNAEVTFAGAPARN
-1587 KWLNGNSDRK
+1587 KWLNGSSDRE
-1597 VNGKR
+1597 VNRKR

>member
-1 MERREGQMTPHRK
+1 MTPHRK

-24 AKQNTAPT
+24 AKQNTTPT
-32 GSRRL
+32 GFRRL

-56 TTALAASGTDTAP
+56 TTAHAASGTDTAP

-101 SSGVTDAS
+101 ASDVTDAS

-115 ADIAS
+115 ADVAS

-133 LVLSCALLNSL
+133 LALSCALLNSL

-158 ASGQTI
+158 ASGQAI

-190 AAPTGRVPAL
+190 AAPTGRAPAH

-217 TINYLDAVTG
+217 TINYLDAVTRK
-227 ESIYKSYQA
+227 SIYKSYQA
-236 QIQRGTA
+236 QIAKGTG
-243 YTSNVISPAYLG
+243 YTSTVISPAYLG

-260 NAAAPSDKDA
+260 NMAAPSGTDTL
-270 SAAKDN
+270 AANDD
-276 ATTIHLDISDS
+276 ATTIHLSILDS

-316 DDTYSENVGL
+316 DDTYSEDVGL
-326 YSVSTAKTGTIIS
+326 YRVSAAKTGTIIS
-339 DKELKLPEGKA
+339 DDKLKLPAGEA

-411 GYEFD
+411 GYEFF
-416 GWDDVTNGTGD
+416 GWDDVTGGTGD
-427 GKADTLP
+427 GNPDTLP

-439 ENRTYKALWRTVDTT
+439 KNRTYKALWRTVDTT

-465 DDQYS
+465 DDKYS
-470 FIGSVKGSAQS
+470 FIGSVKGNAPS
-481 GMTVSGSDSLQADT
+481 GTTVSGGDTLTAKT
-495 PLCGNTDTTHA
+495 PLCGNNEHTH
-506 HNTDCNP
+506 NKDCCP
-513 KNFNQLVYND
+513 ENFNQLVYND

-556 REDSDGQFQLVGGTT
+556 RKNSADQFQLVGGTT
-571 YPFGNKDKSFRR
+571 YPFGNKTHDR
-583 PDPYNVDNLLDQV
+583 PTSYNVDNLLDAV
-596 NDWGNIKNK
+596 TDWGNITGVPN
-605 PQLKDEYT
+605 LKDEYNGKYT
-613 NTYIKRTLDSNG
+613 KGTRDSNG
-625 YTYYYLEL
+625 YTYYYLDL
-633 KARFDADLSTLWPG
+633 NARFDADLSTLWPG
-647 DCFKR
+647 DCFER
-652 VPVQDTHH
+652 VRVQGTHH

-669 KDQWGNYAYL
+669 NDQWGNYAYL

-689 YTLDNPNSTIKGM
+689 YTHDNANSTIKGM
-702 FQRLDENLLYG
+702 FQRLDENLLY
-713 PDEVSEDSSD
+713 DSSEGSSNE
-723 VINFLGYFCNGADV
+723 INFLGYFCNGADV

-742 WQWLYKLYVPVLDG
+742 WHWLYELYVPVLDG
-756 DKTDLTYNG
+756 EESDLTYNYKG

-780 TDIPHQTQPTLHGF
+780 EQISHQTQPTLHGF
-794 EASDQHKE
+794 TTNGQQQQ
-802 NNPKTDD
+802 NNGVMSD
-809 GRESFTAQFFYQ
+809 GRKSFTAQFFYE
-821 RNSYTL
+821 RESYTL

-832 NEALSTVKLPYQ
+832 NEAVFTVKLPYQ
-844 TPLDNYVPKD
+844 TPLDTYVRDEPKH
-854 PAYPSTLEADAYTFG
+854 PSKLEAGAYTFG

-875 GCYEGTKYQPGDTM
+875 GCYDGTEYHSGDAM
-889 PAGNITLY
+889 PAGDITLY

-906 VRFFQTYDDM
+906 VRFFRTYDAM
-916 LAYEKTDDNTGPI
+916 LAYEKTGNEAGLIEPKK
-929 HTSEVTHGTRVGSV
+929 VAHGTRVGSV
-943 KDPTDKS
+943 DDPKDNS
-950 GHGYVF
+950 GHNYEF
-956 SGWFYMLAGKKTAY
+956 RGWFYMLAGKKTAY

-993 PYLVHYALHTGEK
+993 PYLVHYALHTGETETK
-1006 DPEWTAALHT
+1006 WTAALDT
-1016 ASGGTVPGNNQTFT
+1016 ASGGTAPDNNQTFT
-1030 VSVGSETRTYVYLT
+1030 VSVAGETRTYVYLT
-1044 SDKQFH
+1044 SDKRFH

-1108 KKNVFTFTYAHT
+1108 VKNVFTFTYAHT

-1133 NNELIS
+1133 NNELIP
-1139 SAPDNGSVKKFS
+1139 SAPHSGRVKNFS
-1151 NKAVVTERFAVIQD
+1151 NKAVVTERFAVIQNY
-1165 HIPDAFYK
+1165 IPDAFYK

-1178 VKVEANGS
+1178 VKVDADGH
-1186 VTSQDNVVVFYYTQ
+1186 VTSQDNVVVFYYTK
-1200 NKTHAPYAVHHMLQ
+1200 NNTHAPYAVHHMLQ
-1214 TLDAALNNQS
+1214 TLDAALHNQS
-1224 GLEKDT
+1224 ELEKDT

-1235 NYAEDEAR
+1235 YYAEDEAR
-1243 IQGIGKTGN
+1243 IQGIGQTDS
-1252 TLHVTPQTFS
+1252 TLSVTPQTFS

-1285 EKNITLSGT
+1285 EMETTLSGT
-1294 DFAITIDKNGTDLYV
+1294 YFPITIDQNGTDLYV
-1309 FYTRNQQN
+1309 FYTRNQQE

-1328 TTDLNNLVYDADDPA
+1328 TTDLNNLVYNGDPA
-1343 HTSGVL
+1343 HENGVL
-1349 ADIKTNIGKFGQTV
+1349 ANVTTSRGKFGQTV
-1363 TGNAKDIEGWS
+1363 TEKAIAIEGWS

-1407 QVWTQGGGT
+1407 QVWSQGGGT

-1422 VVEGDTPFTGSTPTE
+1422 VVEGDTLFKGSTPTE

-1443 DGWYLDE
+1443 EGWYLDE
-1450 TCTKPVTIVEGTVD
+1450 NCTTPVTDQGNVYST
-1464 LTKNKL
+1464 TL
-1470 VPNKSKLK
+1470 VPNKSELE
-1478 AMPKD
+1478 AMPKV

-1498 ITRSNASDDEG
+1498 ITRSHASNEG
-1509 NGDRIF
+1509 KGDRVF
-1515 VYRITTT
+1515 VYRI
-1522 KDPSFELF
+1522 KAAEDPSFELF

-1542 NMFCFTYTIEQ
+1542 DLFCFTYTIEQ
-1553 QNGWSWRYADTS
+1553 QNGWSWRYEDTS
-1565 RTVTVTE
+1565 
-1572 NKNQTVTFDSAPTTN
+1572 QTVKVTKDGNAEVTFAGAPARN
-1587 KWLNGNSDRK
+1587 KWLNGSSDRK

>member
-1 MERREGQMTPHRK
+1 MTPHRK

-56 TTALAASGTDTAP
+56 TTALAVSGTDAAP

-101 SSGVTDAS
+101 ASDVTDAS

-133 LVLSCALLNSL
+133 LALSCALLNSL

-164 DSNVVCVTAARTI
+164 DSNIVCVTAARTI

-190 AAPTGRVPAL
+190 AAPTGRAPAL

-227 ESIYKSYQA
+227 KSIYKSYQA
-236 QIQRGTA
+236 QIAKGTG

-260 NAAAPSDKDA
+260 NAAAPSGTDTL
-270 SAAKDN
+270 AANDD
-276 ATTIHLDISDS
+276 ATTIHLNITTS

-316 DDTYSENVGL
+316 DDTYSEDVGL
-326 YSVSTAKTGTIIS
+326 YRVAAAKTGTIIS
-339 DKELKLPEGKA
+339 DDALKLHEGEA

-411 GYEFD
+411 GYEFV
-416 GWDDVTNGTGD
+416 GWDDVTGGTGD
-427 GKADTLP
+427 GHPDTLP

-439 ENRTYKALWRTVDTT
+439 KNRTYKALWRTVDTT

-481 GMTVSGSDSLQADT
+481 GTTVSGSDSLQKNT
-495 PLCGNTDTTHA
+495 PLCGNTDTTHT

-556 REDSDGQFQLVGGTT
+556 RENSAGQFQLVGGTT
-571 YPFGNKDKSFRR
+571 YPFGNKGTSFRR
-583 PDPYNVDNLLDQV
+583 PDPYNVENLLAQV
-596 NDWGNIKNK
+596 NDWGNIEAK
-605 PQLKDEYT
+605 PQLKAEYAGKYT
-613 NTYIKRTLDSNG
+613 PDSLNSNG
-625 YTYYYLEL
+625 YTYYYLDL
-633 KARFDADLSTLWPG
+633 NARFDADLSALWPG
-647 DCFKR
+647 DCFER
-652 VPVQDTHH
+652 VRVQGTHH

-669 KDQWGNYAYL
+669 NDQWGNYAYL

-689 YTLDNPNSTIKGM
+689 YTHDNANSTIKGM
-702 FQRLDENLLYG
+702 FQRLDENLLY
-713 PDEVSEDSSD
+713 DSSEGSSN
-723 VINFLGYFCNGADV
+723 VVNFLGYFCNGADV

-742 WQWLYKLYVPVLDG
+742 WQWLYELYVPVLDG
-756 DKTDLTYNG
+756 ETPNLIYNG
-765 TNYKLIKTIDTADNN
+765 KSYKRIKTIDTADNN
-780 TDIPHQTQPTLHGF
+780 DGISHQTQPTLHGF
-794 EASDQHKE
+794 TTDGKQQE
-802 NNPKTDD
+802 NNPVTVD
-809 GRESFTAQFFYQ
+809 GRESFTAQFFYE
-821 RNSYTL
+821 RESYTL

-832 NEALSTVKLPYQ
+832 NEAVSTVKLPYQ
-844 TPLDNYVPKD
+844 TPLDTYVRDEPT
-854 PAYPSTLEADAYTFG
+854 YPSKLEADAYTFD

-875 GCYEGTKYQPGDTM
+875 GCYDGTKYQPGDTM

-906 VRFFQTYDDM
+906 VRFFQTYDAM
-916 LAYEKTDDNTGPI
+916 LAYEKTGDKTGLI
-929 HTSEVTHGTRVGSV
+929 QISEVAHGAKVGSV
-943 KDPTDKS
+943 TDPTDNS
-950 GHGYVF
+950 GHRYDF

-993 PYLVHYALHTGEK
+993 PYLIHYALHKGET
-1006 DPEWTAALHT
+1006 DTEWTAALHT
-1016 ASGGTVPGNNQTFT
+1016 ASGETAPGNNQTFT

-1044 SDKQFH
+1044 SDHRFH

-1093 SHSITVESESDKTAP
+1093 SHSITVESEYDKTAP
-1108 KKNVFTFTYAHT
+1108 VENVFTFTYARAER
-1120 TSISYTVEYRYAD
+1120 ISYTVEYRYAD

-1139 SAPDNGSVKKFS
+1139 SAPYSGKVPKSSD
-1151 NKAVVTERFAVIQD
+1151 KAVVTERFAVIQD

-1178 VKVEANGS
+1178 VKVDADGK

-1224 GLEKDT
+1224 ELEKDT

-1235 NYAEDEAR
+1235 YYAEDEAR
-1243 IQGIGKTGN
+1243 IQGIGQTGS

-1273 TTEITT
+1273 TT
-1279 AGTTTT
+1279 AGTTPTKMETT
-1285 EKNITLSGT
+1285 PSGT
-1294 DFAITIDKNGTDLYV
+1294 YFPITIDQNGTDLYV
-1309 FYTRNQQN
+1309 FYTRSNQN

-1322 LKYGTP
+1322 LKYGTS
-1328 TTDLNNLVYDADDPA
+1328 TKDLSKLVYNADDPA

-1349 ADIKTNIGKFGQTV
+1349 AAVKPDSGKFGQTV
-1363 TGNAKDIEGWS
+1363 TAKAIAIEGWS

-1383 LLRSDQKQNNI
+1383 LLRSDEKQNNI

-1422 VVEGDTPFTGSTPTE
+1422 VVEGDTPFEGSTPTE

-1450 TCTKPVTIVEGTVD
+1450 NCTKHVTAVEGTVD
-1464 LTKNKL
+1464 STTNRL
-1470 VPNKSKLK
+1470 VPNKSKLE
-1478 AMPKD
+1478 AIPKD

-1509 NGDRIF
+1509 NGDRVF

-1542 NMFCFTYTIEQ
+1542 NLFCFTYTIEQ

-1565 RTVTVTE
+1565 QTVKVTE
-1572 NKNQTVTFDSAPTTN
+1572 GGSKVVTFGSTPVEN
-1587 KWLNGNSDRK
+1587 KWLNGSSDRE
-1597 VNGKR
+1597 VNRKR

>member
-1 MERREGQMTPHRK
+1 MERREKQMTPHRK

-24 AKQNTAPT
+24 AKQNTTPT
-32 GSRRL
+32 GFRRL

-101 SSGVTDAS
+101 SSDVTDAS

-115 ADIAS
+115 ADVAS

-133 LVLSCALLNSL
+133 LALSCALLNSL

-177 PVETGAEDEADAN
+177 PVEAGAEDEADAN

-217 TINYLDAVTG
+217 TINYLDAVTKK
-227 ESIYKSYQA
+227 SIYKSYQA
-236 QIQRGTA
+236 QIEKGTG
-243 YTSNVISPAYLG
+243 YTSTVISPAYLG

-260 NAAAPSDKDA
+260 NMAAPSGTDT
-270 SAAKDN
+270 SAANDD
-276 ATTIHLDISDS
+276 ATTIHLNISTS
-287 YSAPTYVVNVY
+287 YPAPTYVVNVY

-326 YSVSTAKTGTIIS
+326 YRVSAAKTGTIIS
-339 DKELKLPEGKA
+339 DKELKLHEGEA

-411 GYEFD
+411 GYEFF
-416 GWDDVTNGTGD
+416 GWDDVTGGTGD
-427 GKADTLP
+427 GHPDTLP

-465 DDQYS
+465 DDKYS
-470 FIGSVKGSAQS
+470 FIGSVKGSAPS
-481 GMTVSGSDSLQADT
+481 GTTVSGSDSLRADT
-495 PLCGNTDTTHA
+495 PLCGNTEHTH
-506 HNTDCNP
+506 NPSDCYP
-513 KNFNQLVYND
+513 QNFNQLVYND
-523 TKTQKNVTIKGDG
+523 AKTQKNVTIKGDG

-556 REDSDGQFQLVGGTT
+556 RENKNTHQFQLVGGTT
-571 YPFGNKDKSFRR
+571 YPFGNKTHDR
-583 PDPYNVDNLLDQV
+583 PTSYNVDNLLDAV
-596 NDWGNIKNK
+596 TDWGNITGVPK
-605 PQLKDEYT
+605 LKDEYNGKYT
-613 NTYIKRTLDSNG
+613 KRTLDSNG

-652 VPVQDTHH
+652 VPVQGTHH

-669 KDQWGNYAYL
+669 NDQWGNYAYL

-702 FQRLDENLLYG
+702 FQ
-713 PDEVSEDSSD
+713 
-723 VINFLGYFCNGADV
+723 
-737 DWSKP
+737 
-742 WQWLYKLYVPVLDG
+742 
-756 DKTDLTYNG
+756 
-765 TNYKLIKTIDTADNN
+765 
-780 TDIPHQTQPTLHGF
+780 
-794 EASDQHKE
+794 
-802 NNPKTDD
+802 
-809 GRESFTAQFFYQ
+809 
-821 RNSYTL
+821 
-827 TLHNY
+827 
-832 NEALSTVKLPYQ
+832 
-844 TPLDNYVPKD
+844 TPLDTYVRDEPEH
-854 PAYPSTLEADAYTFG
+854 PSTLEAGAYTFD

-875 GCYEGTKYQPGDTM
+875 GCYDGTKYQPGDTM
-889 PAGNITLY
+889 PAGDIALY

-906 VRFFQTYDDM
+906 VRFFRTYDDM
-916 LAYEKTDDNTGPI
+916 LAYEKTGNEAGLIKTYN
-929 HTSEVTHGTRVGSV
+929 VAHGTRVGSV
-943 KDPTDKS
+943 DDPKDNS
-950 GHGYVF
+950 EHNYEF

-993 PYLVHYALHTGEK
+993 PYLVHYALHTGETETK
-1006 DPEWTAALHT
+1006 WTDALDT
-1016 ASGGTVPGNNQTFT
+1016 ASGGTTPGNNQTFT

-1044 SDKQFH
+1044 SDGQFH

-1108 KKNVFTFTYAHT
+1108 VKNVFTFTYAHAER
-1120 TSISYTVEYRYAD
+1120 ISYTVEYRYAD

-1139 SAPDNGSVKKFS
+1139 SATTSGSVEKFS
-1151 NKAVVTERFAVIQD
+1151 YKAVVTERFAVIQGY
-1165 HIPDAFYK
+1165 IPDAFYK

-1186 VTSQDNVVVFYYTQ
+1186 VTSQDNVVVFYYTK
-1200 NKTHAPYAVHHMLQ
+1200 NNTHAPYAVHHMLQ
-1214 TLDAALNNQS
+1214 TLDAALKDQS
-1224 GLEKDT
+1224 ELEKDT

-1235 NYAEDEAR
+1235 YYAEDEAR
-1243 IQGIGKTGN
+1243 IQGIGETGS
-1252 TLHVTPQTFS
+1252 TLPVTPQTFS
-1262 GFTVGNTGIQI
+1262 GFTVSNTGIQI
-1273 TTEITT
+1273 TPNS
-1279 AGTTTT
+1279 TTTT
-1285 EKNITLSGT
+1285 KMKTTPSGT
-1294 DFAITIDKNGTDLYV
+1294 YFPITIDQNGTDLYV
-1309 FYTRNQQN
+1309 FYTRSDQD
-1317 YSVYY
+1317 YRVYY

-1328 TTDLNNLVYDADDPA
+1328 TTDLNNLVYNGDSA
-1343 HTSGVL
+1343 HENGVL
-1349 ADIKTNIGKFGQTV
+1349 ANVTTSRGKFGQTV
-1363 TGNAKDIEGWS
+1363 TEKAIAIEGWS

-1407 QVWTQGGGT
+1407 QVWPQGGGT

-1422 VVEGDTPFTGSTPTE
+1422 VVEGDTSFEGSTPTA

-1443 DGWYLDE
+1443 EGWYLDE
-1450 TCTKPVTIVEGTVD
+1450 NCTTPVTDQGTVYS
-1464 LTKNKL
+1464 TTL
-1470 VPNKSKLK
+1470 VPNKSELE
-1478 AMPKD
+1478 AMPKV
-1483 NTFYAKFVPVLGDLT
+1483 NTFYAKFLPVLGDLT
-1498 ITRSNASDDEG
+1498 ITRSHASNEG
-1509 NGDRIF
+1509 KGDRVF
-1515 VYRITTT
+1515 VYRI
-1522 KDPSFELF
+1522 KAAEDPSFELF

-1542 NMFCFTYTIEQ
+1542 DLFCFTYTIEQ
-1553 QNGWSWRYADTS
+1553 QNRWSWRYADTS
-1565 RTVTVTE
+1565 
-1572 NKNQTVTFDSAPTTN
+1572 QTVKVTKDGNAEVTFAGAPARN
-1587 KWLNGNSDRK
+1587 KWLNGSSDRK

>member
-24 AKQNTAPT
+24 AKQNTTPT
-32 GSRRL
+32 GFRRL

-101 SSGVTDAS
+101 ASDVTDAS

-115 ADIAS
+115 ADVAS

-133 LVLSCALLNSL
+133 LALSCALLNSL

-200 RAPARAPAATS
+200 RAPARAPEATS

-217 TINYLDAVTG
+217 AINYLDAVTKK
-227 ESIYKSYQA
+227 SIYKSYQA
-236 QIQRGTA
+236 QIKKGTS

-260 NAAAPSDKDA
+260 NTAKPSDTNT
-270 SAAKDN
+270 SAANDD
-276 ATTIHLDISDS
+276 ATTIHLNILDS

-316 DDTYSENVGL
+316 DDTYSEDVGL
-326 YSVSTAKTGTIIS
+326 YRVSAAKTGTIIS
-339 DKELKLPEGKA
+339 DDKLKLSAGEA

-401 AFIVTAPTRH
+401 AFIVNAPTRH
-411 GYEFD
+411 GYEFF
-416 GWDDVTNGTGD
+416 GWDDVTGGTGD
-427 GKADTLP
+427 GNPDTLP

-439 ENRTYKALWRTVDTT
+439 KNRTYKALWHTVDTT

-465 DDQYS
+465 DGDQYS
-470 FIGSVKGSAQS
+470 FIGSVKGSAPS
-481 GMTVSGSDSLQADT
+481 GTTVSGGDTLKADT
-495 PLCGNTDTTHA
+495 PLCGNTDTTHT
-506 HNTDCNP
+506 HDTDCYP
-513 KNFNQLVYND
+513 QNFDQLVYND
-523 TKTQKNVTIKGDG
+523 AKTQKNVTIKGDG

-556 REDSDGQFQLVGGTT
+556 RENKNTHQFQLVGGTT
-571 YPFGNKDKSFRR
+571 YPFGNTAYDR
-583 PDPYNVDNLLDQV
+583 PTSYTVENLLDQV
-596 NDWGNIKNK
+596 DDWGNITGV
-605 PQLKDEYT
+605 PQLKTEYT

-647 DCFKR
+647 DCFER
-652 VPVQDTHH
+652 VRVQGTHH

-669 KDQWGNYAYL
+669 NDQWGHYAYQ

-713 PDEVSEDSSD
+713 PNEGSSD

-737 DWSKP
+737 EWSKP
-742 WQWLYKLYVPVLDG
+742 WQWLYELYVPVLDG
-756 DKTDLTYNG
+756 EESDHTYNYKG

-780 TDIPHQTQPTLHGF
+780 REISHQTQPTLHGF
-794 EASDQHKE
+794 EASDQYKE
-802 NNPKTDD
+802 NNPKTVD
-809 GRESFTAQFFYQ
+809 GRESFTAQFFYE
-821 RNSYTL
+821 RESYTL

-832 NEALSTVKLPYQ
+832 NKAVSTVELLYQ
-844 TPLDNYVPKD
+844 TPLAPSVPEK
-854 PAYPSTLEADAYTFG
+854 PTYPSTLEADAYTFG

-875 GCYEGTKYQPGDTM
+875 GCYDGTKYQPGDTM
-889 PAGNITLY
+889 PAGDITLY

-906 VRFFQTYDDM
+906 VRFFQTYDAM
-916 LAYEKTDDNTGPI
+916 LAYEKTGDITGLI
-929 HTSEVTHGTRVGSV
+929 ETHNVAHGTRVGSV
-943 KDPTDKS
+943 DGPTDNS
-950 GHGYVF
+950 GHRYDF

-1006 DPEWTAALHT
+1006 DTKWTEALHT
-1016 ASGGTVPGNNQTFT
+1016 ASGGTAPGNNQTFT

-1108 KKNVFTFTYAHT
+1108 VENVFTFTYAHT
-1120 TSISYTVEYRYAD
+1120 KSISYTVEYRYAD

-1139 SAPDNGSVKKFS
+1139 SAPDNGSVEKS
-1151 NKAVVTERFAVIQD
+1151 SDKAVVTERFAVIQD

-1178 VKVEANGS
+1178 VKVEADGS

-1214 TLDAALNNQS
+1214 TLDAALKDQS
-1224 GLEKDT
+1224 GLETDAN
-1230 SGNYK
+1230 GNYK
-1235 NYAEDEAR
+1235 YYAEDEAR
-1243 IQGIGKTGN
+1243 IQGIGERDS
-1252 TLHVTPQTFS
+1252 TLSVTPQTFS

-1285 EKNITLSGT
+1285 KKEITRSGT

-1317 YSVYY
+1317 YRVYY

-1328 TTDLNNLVYDADDPA
+1328 TTDLNNLVYNGDPA

-1349 ADIKTNIGKFGQTV
+1349 AGVKTDVGKFGQTV
-1363 TGNAKDIEGWS
+1363 TEEAIAIEGWS
-1374 CVSDKQQTL
+1374 CVSDKRQTL
-1383 LLRSDQKQNNI
+1383 LLRSDEKQNNI

-1407 QVWTQGGGT
+1407 QVWPQGGGT

-1422 VVEGDTPFTGSTPTE
+1422 VVEGETSFEGSTPTE

-1443 DGWYLDE
+1443 EGWYLDE
-1450 TCTKPVTIVEGTVD
+1450 TCRKSVTDQGNVD
-1464 LTKNKL
+1464 PTKNKL
-1470 VPNKSKLK
+1470 VPNKSELE
-1478 AMPKD
+1478 AMPKV

-1509 NGDRIF
+1509 NGDRVF
-1515 VYRITTT
+1515 VYHI
-1522 KDPSFELF
+1522 KAAEDPSFELF

-1542 NMFCFTYTIEQ
+1542 NLFCFTYTIEQ
-1553 QNGWSWRYADTS
+1553 QNGWSWRYNDTS
-1565 RTVTVTE
+1565 QTVKVTE
-1572 NKNQTVTFDSAPTTN
+1572 NNNQTVTFGSAPIKN
-1587 KWLNGNSDRK
+1587 KWLNGSSEREVNRK
-1597 VNGKR
+1597 R

>member
-1 MERREGQMTPHRK
+1 M
-14 QVAILKETYR
+14 KETYR

-101 SSGVTDAS
+101 ASDVTDAS

-133 LVLSCALLNSL
+133 LALSCALLNSL

-190 AAPTGRVPAL
+190 AAPTGRAPAL

-217 TINYLDAVTG
+217 TINYLDAVTRN
-227 ESIYKSYQA
+227 SIYKSYQA
-236 QIQRGTA
+236 QIAKGTG
-243 YTSNVISPAYLG
+243 YTSTVISPAYLG

-260 NAAAPSDKDA
+260 NMAAPSGTDT
-270 SAAKDN
+270 SAANDD
-276 ATTIHLDISDS
+276 ATTIHLNIPTS

-316 DDTYSENVGL
+316 DDTYSEDVGL
-326 YSVSTAKTGTIIS
+326 YRVAAAKTGTIIS
-339 DKELKLPEGKA
+339 DEALKLPEGKA

-416 GWDDVTNGTGD
+416 GWDDVTDGTGD
-427 GKADTLP
+427 DKADTLP

-439 ENRTYKALWRTVDTT
+439 KNRTYKALWRTVDTT

-465 DDQYS
+465 DDKYS
-470 FIGSVKGSAQS
+470 FIGSVKGNAPS
-481 GMTVSGSDSLQADT
+481 GTTVSGSDTLTAKT
-495 PLCGNTDTTHA
+495 PLCGNNEHTHD
-506 HNTDCNP
+506 TDCYP
-513 KNFNQLVYND
+513 QNFDQLVYND
-523 TKTQKNVTIKGDG
+523 AKTQKNVTIKGDG

-556 REDSDGQFQLVGGTT
+556 RENKNTHQFQLVGGTT
-571 YPFGNKDKSFRR
+571 YPFGNKGTSFHR
-583 PDPYNVDNLLDQV
+583 PDTYNVENLLAAVD
-596 NDWGNIKNK
+596 DWGNIKNE
-605 PQLKDEYT
+605 PQLKDEYNGKYT
-613 NTYIKRTLDSNG
+613 KGTRDSNG

-652 VPVQDTHH
+652 VPVQGTHTTNG
-660 ANDAYLYMD
+660 ADQYMGSG
-669 KDQWGNYAYL
+669 QWGNYAYL

-689 YTLDNPNSTIKGM
+689 YTLDHDNSTIKGM

-713 PDEVSEDSSD
+713 PDEVSEDSSNE
-723 VINFLGYFCNGADV
+723 INFLGYFCNGADV
-737 DWSKP
+737 EWSKP
-742 WQWLYKLYVPVLDG
+742 WQWLYELYVPVLDG
-756 DKTDLTYNG
+756 ETPGPIYNYKG

-780 TDIPHQTQPTLHGF
+780 RDIGHQTQPTLHGF
-794 EASDQHKE
+794 KVFDQHKE
-802 NNPKTDD
+802 NNPDTSD
-809 GRESFTAQFFYQ
+809 GRESYTAQFFYE
-821 RNSYTL
+821 RESYTL

-832 NEALSTVKLPYQ
+832 NEAVPTVTLPYQ
-844 TPLDNYVPKD
+844 TPLAPHVPQD
-854 PAYPSTLEADAYTFG
+854 PAYPSKLEAGAYTFG

-875 GCYEGTKYQPGDTM
+875 GCYDGTEYHSGDAM
-889 PAGNITLY
+889 PAGDIALY

-916 LAYEKTDDNTGPI
+916 LAYEKTG
-929 HTSEVTHGTRVGSV
+929 SEADLIEPKKVAHGTRVGSV
-943 KDPTDKS
+943 DDPKDNS
-950 GHGYVF
+950 GHNYEF
-956 SGWFYMLAGKKTAY
+956 RGWFYMLAGKKTAY

-993 PYLVHYALHTGEK
+993 PYLVHYALHTGET
-1006 DPEWTAALHT
+1006 DTEWTAALKT
-1016 ASGGTVPGNNQTFT
+1016 ASGQATPDNNQTFT

-1044 SDKQFH
+1044 SDGQFH

-1093 SHSITVESESDKTAP
+1093 SHSITVEDESDKTAP
-1108 KKNVFTFTYAHT
+1108 VENVFTFTYAHT

-1133 NNELIS
+1133 NNKLIS
-1139 SAPDNGSVKKFS
+1139 SAPYNGSVEKFS
-1151 NKAVVTERFAVIQD
+1151 NKAVVTERFAVIQNY
-1165 HIPDAFYK
+1165 IPDAFYK

-1178 VKVEANGS
+1178 VKVDADGK
-1186 VTSQDNVVVFYYTQ
+1186 VTSQDNVVVFYYTK
-1200 NKTHAPYAVHHMLQ
+1200 NETHAPYAVHHMLQ
-1214 TLDAALNNQS
+1214 TLDAALNDQS
-1224 GLEKDT
+1224 ELETDAN
-1230 SGNYK
+1230 GNYEY
-1235 NYAEDEAR
+1235 YAEDEAR
-1243 IQGIGKTGN
+1243 IQGIGETGR
-1252 TLHVTPQTFS
+1252 TLSVTPQTFS

-1273 TTEITT
+1273 TT

-1285 EKNITLSGT
+1285 ERKITLSGT

-1309 FYTRNQQN
+1309 FYTRNQQKYN
-1317 YSVYY
+1317 VYY

-1328 TTDLNNLVYDADDPA
+1328 TTDLNNLVYNGDPA
-1343 HTSGVL
+1343 HENGVL
-1349 ADIKTNIGKFGQTV
+1349 AAVKPDSGKFGQTV
-1363 TGNAKDIEGWS
+1363 TENAKDIAGWS

-1383 LLRSDQKQNNI
+1383 LLRSDEKQNNI

-1407 QVWTQGGGT
+1407 QVWPQGGGT

-1422 VVEGDTPFTGSTPTE
+1422 VVEGDTPFEGSTPTE

-1450 TCTKPVTIVEGTVD
+1450 NCTKPVTLVEGTVD
-1464 LTKNKL
+1464 STTNQL
-1470 VPNKSKLK
+1470 VPNKSELK
-1478 AMPKD
+1478 AMPKG

-1498 ITRSNASDDEG
+1498 ITRSNASD
-1509 NGDRIF
+1509 GDRIF
-1515 VYRITTT
+1515 VYRI
-1522 KDPSFELF
+1522 KAAEDPSFELF

-1542 NMFCFTYTIEQ
+1542 DLFCFNYTIEQ

-1565 RTVTVTE
+1565 QTVTVTE
-1572 NKNQTVTFDSAPTTN
+1572 DDCRVVTFGNAAVKN
-1587 KWLNGNSDRK
+1587 KWLNGSSEREVNRK
-1597 VNGKR
+1597 R

>member
-1 MERREGQMTPHRK
+1 
-14 QVAILKETYR
+14 
-24 AKQNTAPT
+24 
-32 GSRRL
+32 
-37 VSLILCLCL
+37 
-46 FLSILPSGLM
+46 M

-101 SSGVTDAS
+101 ASDVTDAS

-115 ADIAS
+115 ADVAS

-133 LVLSCALLNSL
+133 LALSCALLSSL

-158 ASGQTI
+158 ASGQAI

-217 TINYLDAVTG
+217 AINYLDAVTG
-227 ESIYKSYQA
+227 KSIYKSYQA
-236 QIQRGTA
+236 QIKKGTS

-260 NAAAPSDKDA
+260 NTAKPSDTNT
-270 SAAKDN
+270 SAANDD
-276 ATTIHLDISDS
+276 ATTIHLDIPTS

-316 DDTYSENVGL
+316 DDTYSEDVGL
-326 YSVSTAKTGTIIS
+326 YRVSAAKTGTIIS
-339 DKELKLPEGKA
+339 DDKLKLSAGEA

-401 AFIVTAPTRH
+401 AFIVAAPTRH
-411 GYEFD
+411 GYEFF
-416 GWDDVTNGTGD
+416 GWDDVTDGKGD
-427 GKADTLP
+427 GDPDTLP

-439 ENRTYKALWRTVDTT
+439 KNRTYKALWRTVDTT

-465 DDQYS
+465 DGDRYS
-470 FIGSVKGSAQS
+470 FIGSVKGSAPS
-481 GMTVSGSDSLQADT
+481 GTTVSGGDTLKADT
-495 PLCGNTDTTHA
+495 PLCGNTEHTH
-506 HNTDCNP
+506 NPSDCYP
-513 KNFNQLVYND
+513 QNFNQLVYND
-523 TKTQKNVTIKGDG
+523 AKTQKNVTINGDG

-556 REDSDGQFQLVGGTT
+556 REDKNTHQFQLVGGTT
-571 YPFGNKDKSFRR
+571 YPFGNKGTSFKR
-583 PDPYNVDNLLDQV
+583 PDPYNVGKLLDAV
-596 NDWGNIKNK
+596 TDWGNITGV
-605 PQLKDEYT
+605 PQLKTEYT
-613 NTYIKRTLDSNG
+613 NTYTKDTLDSNG

-633 KARFDADLSTLWPG
+633 NARFDADLSALWPG
-647 DCFKR
+647 DCFER
-652 VPVQDTHH
+652 VPVQGTHTTNT
-660 ANDAYLYMD
+660 ADQYMGD
-669 KDQWGNYAYL
+669 GQWGHYAYQ

-713 PDEVSEDSSD
+713 PNEDSSD

-737 DWSKP
+737 EWSKP
-742 WQWLYKLYVPVLDG
+742 WQWLYELYVPVLDG
-756 DKTDLTYNG
+756 ETPGPIYNYKG

-780 TDIPHQTQPTLHGF
+780 RDISDQTQPTLHGF
-794 EASDQHKE
+794 KAFDLHKE

-809 GRESFTAQFFYQ
+809 GRESYTARFFYK
-821 RNSYTL
+821 RESYTL

-832 NEALSTVKLPYQ
+832 NEAVYTVELPYQ
-844 TPLDNYVPKD
+844 TPLAPSVPEK
-854 PAYPSTLEADAYTFG
+854 PAYPSTLEAGAYTFD

-875 GCYEGTKYQPGDTM
+875 GCYDGTKYQPGDTM
-889 PAGNITLY
+889 PAGDITLY

-916 LAYEKTDDNTGPI
+916 LAYEKTGDKTGPI
-929 HTSEVTHGTRVGSV
+929 HTFEVAHGTRVESV
-943 KDPTDKS
+943 DDPEDES
-950 GHGYVF
+950 GHDYVF

-993 PYLVHYALHTGEK
+993 PYLVHYALHKGET
-1006 DPEWTAALHT
+1006 DAAWTAALKT
-1016 ASGGTVPGNNQTFT
+1016 ASSGTAPGNNQTFT

-1044 SDKQFH
+1044 SDHQFH

-1108 KKNVFTFTYAHT
+1108 VKNVFTFTYAHA

-1139 SAPDNGSVKKFS
+1139 SAPDNGSVEKFS

-1165 HIPDAFYK
+1165 YIPDAFYK

-1178 VKVEANGS
+1178 VKVDAGGK
-1186 VTSQDNVVVFYYTQ
+1186 VTSQDNVVVFYYTK

-1214 TLDAALNNQS
+1214 TLDAALKDQS
-1224 GLEKDT
+1224 RLETDAN
-1230 SGNYK
+1230 GNYK
-1235 NYAEDEAR
+1235 YYAEDEAR
-1243 IQGIGKTGN
+1243 IQGIGETGS
-1252 TLHVTPQTFS
+1252 TLSVTPQTFS
-1262 GFTVGNTGIQI
+1262 GFTVSNTGIQI
-1273 TTEITT
+1273 TT
-1279 AGTTTT
+1279 AGAKPT
-1285 EKNITLSGT
+1285 ETEVTFSGT
-1294 DFAITIDKNGTDLYV
+1294 DFSITIDKNGTDLYV
-1309 FYTRNQQN
+1309 FYTRSDQD
-1317 YSVYY
+1317 YRVYY
-1322 LKYGTP
+1322 LKYGTS
-1328 TTDLNNLVYDADDPA
+1328 TKDLSKLVYNAADPE

-1349 ADIKTNIGKFGQTV
+1349 ANVTTSHGKFGQTV
-1363 TGNAKDIEGWS
+1363 TETAKDIAGWS

-1394 FFFYQPVQYSVDY
+1394 FFFYQPVQYNVDY
-1407 QVWTQGGGT
+1407 QVWPQGGGT

-1422 VVEGDTPFTGSTPTE
+1422 VVEGDTLFKGSTPTE

-1443 DGWYLDE
+1443 EGWYLDE
-1450 TCTKPVTIVEGTVD
+1450 NCTRSVTDQGTVD
-1464 LTKNKL
+1464 STKNRL
-1470 VPNKSKLK
+1470 VPNKSELE
-1478 AMPKD
+1478 AMPKG

-1498 ITRSNASDDEG
+1498 ITRSHASDEG
-1509 NGDRIF
+1509 NGDRVF
-1515 VYRITTT
+1515 VYRIKATE
-1522 KDPSFELF
+1522 DPSFELF

-1542 NMFCFTYTIEQ
+1542 NLFCFTYTIEQ

-1565 RTVTVTE
+1565 QTVKVTE
-1572 NKNQTVTFDSAPTTN
+1572 GGNAEVTFGSAPIKN
-1587 KWLNGNSDRK
+1587 KWLNGSSEREVNRK
-1597 VNGKR
+1597 R

>member
-1 MERREGQMTPHRK
+1 MTPHRK

-76 VTHKGSAVDSLSLP
+76 VTHKGSTVDSLSLP

-101 SSGVTDAS
+101 ASDVTDAS

-133 LVLSCALLNSL
+133 LALSCALLNSL

-217 TINYLDAVTG
+217 TINYLDAVTK

-236 QIQRGTA
+236 QIAKGTG

-260 NAAAPSDKDA
+260 NTADPSGTDTLAANDD
-270 SAAKDN
+270 
-276 ATTIHLDISDS
+276 ATTIHLNILDS

-316 DDTYSENVGL
+316 DDTYSEDVGL
-326 YSVSTAKTGTIIS
+326 YRVSAAKTGTIIS
-339 DKELKLPEGKA
+339 DDALKLHEWET

-411 GYEFD
+411 GYEFA
-416 GWDDVTNGTGD
+416 GWDDVTDGTGD
-427 GKADTLP
+427 DNPDTLP

-439 ENRTYKALWRTVDTT
+439 KNRTYKALWRTVNTT

-470 FIGSVKGSAQS
+470 FIGSVKGNAPS
-481 GMTVSGSDSLQADT
+481 GTTVSGDNTLTADT
-495 PLCGNTDTTHA
+495 PLCGNSDTAHTH
-506 HNTDCNP
+506 NKDCYP
-513 KNFNQLVYND
+513 KNFDQLVYND

-556 REDSDGQFQLVGGTT
+556 REDKNTHQFQLVGGTT
-571 YPFGNKDKSFRR
+571 YPFGNTAYDR
-583 PDPYNVDNLLDQV
+583 PTSYNVENLLDQV
-596 NDWGNIKNK
+596 DDWGNIKNE

-613 NTYIKRTLDSNG
+613 GKYTVGMLVSGD
-625 YTYYYLEL
+625 YTYYYLDL
-633 KARFDADLSTLWPG
+633 NARFDADLSALWPG
-647 DCFKR
+647 DCFER
-652 VPVQDTHH
+652 VPVQDTHYKNK
-660 ANDAYLYMD
+660 ANKHMGEG
-669 KDQWGNYAYL
+669 QWGHYAYL

-689 YTLDNPNSTIKGM
+689 YTLDHGNSTIKGM

-713 PDEVSEDSSD
+713 PGEVSEDSSD

-737 DWSKP
+737 EWSKP
-742 WQWLYKLYVPVLDG
+742 WQWLYELYVPVLDG
-756 DKTDLTYNG
+756 ETPGPIYNYKG

-780 TDIPHQTQPTLHGF
+780 DGISHQTQPTLHGF
-794 EASDQHKE
+794 T
-802 NNPKTDD
+802 TDD
-809 GRESFTAQFFYQ
+809 QQQQNNDDTSDGRKSFTAQFFYK
-821 RNSYTL
+821 RESYTL

-832 NEALSTVKLPYQ
+832 NEAVFTDTLLYQ
-844 TPLDNYVPKD
+844 TPLAPSVPDK
-854 PAYPSTLEADAYTFG
+854 PAYPSKLEADAYTFG

-875 GCYEGTKYQPGDTM
+875 GCYDGTKYQPGDTM
-889 PAGNITLY
+889 PAGDITLY

-906 VRFFQTYDDM
+906 VRFFQTYDAM
-916 LAYEKTDDNTGPI
+916 LAYEKTGDKTGLI
-929 HTSEVTHGTRVGSV
+929 QISEVAHGAKVGSV
-943 KDPTDKS
+943 TDPTDNS
-950 GHGYVF
+950 GHRYDF

-993 PYLVHYALHTGEK
+993 PYLVHYALHTGET
-1006 DPEWTAALHT
+1006 DTEWTAALHT
-1016 ASGGTVPGNNQTFT
+1016 ASGETAPGNNQTFT

-1044 SDKQFH
+1044 SDHRFH

-1093 SHSITVESESDKTAP
+1093 SHSITVESEYDKTAP
-1108 KKNVFTFTYAHT
+1108 VENVFTFTYARAER
-1120 TSISYTVEYRYAD
+1120 ISYTVEYRYAD

-1139 SAPDNGSVKKFS
+1139 SAPYSGKVPKSSD
-1151 NKAVVTERFAVIQD
+1151 KAVVTERFAVIQD
-1165 HIPDAFYK
+1165 YIPDAFYK

-1178 VKVEANGS
+1178 VKVDADGY
-1186 VTSQDNVVVFYYTQ
+1186 VTSQDNVVVFYYTK
-1200 NKTHAPYAVHHMLQ
+1200 NNTHAPYAVHHMLQ
-1214 TLDAALNNQS
+1214 TLDAALHNQS
-1224 GLEKDT
+1224 GLEKDA

-1262 GFTVGNTGIQI
+1262 GFLVSKKGIQL
-1273 TTEITT
+1273 TTN
-1279 AGTTTT
+1279 GTTTT
-1285 EKNITLSGT
+1285 ETEITLSGT
-1294 DFAITIDKNGTDLYV
+1294 DFSITIDKNGTDLYV
-1309 FYTRNQQN
+1309 FYTRSNQS
-1317 YSVYY
+1317 YRVYY
-1322 LKYGTP
+1322 LKYGTS
-1328 TTDLNNLVYDADDPA
+1328 TTDLSKLEYNAADPA
-1343 HTSGVL
+1343 HENGVL
-1349 ADIKTNIGKFGQTV
+1349 AAVKPDSGKFGQTV
-1363 TGNAKDIEGWS
+1363 TEEAKDIAGWS
-1374 CVSDKQQTL
+1374 CVSDEQQTL

-1422 VVEGDTPFTGSTPTE
+1422 VVEGDTSFEGSTPTE
-1437 KPGYRF
+1437 KPCYRF
-1443 DGWYLDE
+1443 KGWYLDE
-1450 TCTKPVTIVEGTVD
+1450 NCTTPVTDQGNVD
-1464 LTKNKL
+1464 STTNRL
-1470 VPNKSKLK
+1470 VPNKSKLE
-1478 AMPKD
+1478 AMPKG

-1498 ITRSNASDDEG
+1498 ITRSHAFDEG
-1509 NGDRIF
+1509 NGDRVF

-1542 NMFCFTYTIEQ
+1542 NLFCFTYTIEQ

-1565 RTVTVTE
+1565 QTVKVTE
-1572 NKNQTVTFDSAPTTN
+1572 GGSKVVTFGSTPVEN
-1587 KWLNGNSDRK
+1587 KWLNGSSDRE
-1597 VNGKR
+1597 VNRKR

>member
-1 MERREGQMTPHRK
+1 MTPHRK

-24 AKQNTAPT
+24 AKQNTTPT
-32 GSRRL
+32 GFRRL

-90 QDERTTLTAVC
+90 QDERTTLTAAC
-101 SSGVTDAS
+101 SSDVTDAS

-115 ADIAS
+115 ADVAS

-133 LVLSCALLNSL
+133 LALSCALLNSL

-217 TINYLDAVTG
+217 TINYLDAVTRK
-227 ESIYKSYQA
+227 SIYKSYQA
-236 QIQRGTA
+236 QIKKGTG
-243 YTSNVISPAYLG
+243 YTSTVISPAYLG

-260 NAAAPSDKDA
+260 NMAAPSGTDT
-270 SAAKDN
+270 SAANDD
-276 ATTIHLDISDS
+276 ATTIHLNIPTS

-316 DDTYSENVGL
+316 DDTYSEDVGL
-326 YSVSTAKTGTIIS
+326 YRVSAAKTGTIIS
-339 DKELKLPEGKA
+339 DDTLKLPEGKA

-411 GYEFD
+411 GYVFA

-427 GKADTLP
+427 DNPDTLP

-439 ENRTYKALWRTVDTT
+439 ENRTYKALWHTVDTT

-465 DDQYS
+465 DDKYS

-481 GMTVSGSDSLQADT
+481 GTTVSGGDTLKADT
-495 PLCGNTDTTHA
+495 PLCGNTEHTH
-506 HNTDCNP
+506 NKDCCP
-513 KNFNQLVYND
+513 QNFDQLVYND
-523 TKTQKNVTIKGDG
+523 AKTQKNVTIKGDG

-556 REDSDGQFQLVGGTT
+556 REDKNTHQFQLVGGTT
-571 YPFGNKDKSFRR
+571 YPFGNTSFPR
-583 PDPYNVDNLLDQV
+583 PDPYNVENLLAKV
-596 NDWGNIKNK
+596 KVTDWGNIKNE
-605 PQLKDEYT
+605 PQLKTEYT
-613 NTYIKRTLDSNG
+613 NTYTTGTLDSNG
-625 YTYYYLEL
+625 YTYYYLDL
-633 KARFDADLSTLWPG
+633 NARFDADLAKLWPG
-647 DCFKR
+647 DCFER
-652 VPVQDTHH
+652 VPVAETHTTNG
-660 ANDAYLYMD
+660 ANEHRDEG
-669 KDQWGNYAYL
+669 QWGNYAYL

-689 YTLDNPNSTIKGM
+689 YTLDHDNSTIKGM

-713 PDEVSEDSSD
+713 PDEVSSD

-737 DWSKP
+737 SWSKP
-742 WQWLYKLYVPVLDG
+742 WQWLYELYVPVLDG
-756 DKTDLTYNG
+756 EESDLTYNYKG

-780 TDIPHQTQPTLHGF
+780 REISHQTQPTLHGF
-794 EASDQHKE
+794 TTGGQQQQ
-802 NNPKTDD
+802 NNGVMSD
-809 GRESFTAQFFYQ
+809 GRESYTARFFYE
-821 RNSYTL
+821 REPYTL

-832 NEALSTVKLPYQ
+832 NEAVSTFELPYQ
-844 TPLDNYVPKD
+844 TPLAPSVPEK
-854 PAYPSTLEADAYTFG
+854 PAYPSTLEAGAYTFD

-875 GCYEGTKYQPGDTM
+875 GCYDGTKYHSGDAM
-889 PAGNITLY
+889 PAGDITLY

-916 LAYEKTDDNTGPI
+916 LAYEKTGDKIGLI
-929 HTSEVTHGTRVGSV
+929 HFSEVAHGTRVGSV
-943 KDPTDKS
+943 DDPKDKS
-950 GHGYVF
+950 EHSYVF

-993 PYLVHYALHTGEK
+993 PYLVHYALHTGETETK
-1006 DPEWTAALHT
+1006 WTDALHT
-1016 ASGGTVPGNNQTFT
+1016 ASGGTTPGNNQTFT
-1030 VSVGSETRTYVYLT
+1030 VSVAGETRTYVYLT
-1044 SDKQFH
+1044 SDGQFH

-1108 KKNVFTFTYAHT
+1108 VKNVFTFTYAHT

-1133 NNELIS
+1133 NNELIPGS
-1139 SAPDNGSVKKFS
+1139 GRVTKYSA
-1151 NKAVVTERFAVIQD
+1151 KAVVTERFAVIQNY
-1165 HIPDAFYK
+1165 IPDAFYK

-1178 VKVEANGS
+1178 VKVDADGK
-1186 VTSQDNVVVFYYTQ
+1186 VTSQDNVVVFYYTK
-1200 NKTHAPYAVHHMLQ
+1200 NNTHAPYAVHHMLQ
-1214 TLDAALNNQS
+1214 TLDAALNDHS
-1224 GLEKDT
+1224 GLETDAN
-1230 SGNYK
+1230 GNYQ

-1243 IQGIGKTGN
+1243 IQGIGETGR
-1252 TLHVTPQTFS
+1252 TLSVTPQTFS

-1285 EKNITLSGT
+1285 ERKITRSGT
-1294 DFAITIDKNGTDLYV
+1294 DFPITIDKNGTDLYV
-1309 FYTRNQQN
+1309 FYTRSNQN
-1317 YSVYY
+1317 YRVYY
-1322 LKYGTP
+1322 LKYGTS
-1328 TTDLNNLVYDADDPA
+1328 TQDLSTLEYNPNDPA
-1343 HTSGVL
+1343 HENGVL
-1349 ADIKTNIGKFGQTV
+1349 AAVKPDSGKFGQTV
-1363 TGNAKDIEGWS
+1363 TENAKDIAGWS

-1407 QVWTQGGGT
+1407 QVWPQGGGT

-1422 VVEGDTPFTGSTPTE
+1422 VVEGDTSFEGSTPTA

-1443 DGWYLDE
+1443 KGWYLDE
-1450 TCTKPVTIVEGTVD
+1450 NCTNPVTVVEGTVD
-1464 LTKNKL
+1464 PTKNKL
-1470 VPNKSKLK
+1470 VPNKSELE
-1478 AMPKD
+1478 AMPKV

-1498 ITRSNASDDEG
+1498 ITRSHASNEG
-1509 NGDRIF
+1509 KGDRVF
-1515 VYRITTT
+1515 VYRIKATE
-1522 KDPSFELF
+1522 DPSFELF

-1542 NMFCFTYTIEQ
+1542 NLFCFTYTIEQ
-1553 QNGWSWRYADTS
+1553 QNGWSWRYEDTS
-1565 RTVTVTE
+1565 QTVKVTE
-1572 NKNQTVTFDSAPTTN
+1572 GGNAEVTFASAPARN

>member
-1 MERREGQMTPHRK
+1 M
-14 QVAILKETYR
+14 KETYR
-24 AKQNTAPT
+24 AKQNTTPT

-101 SSGVTDAS
+101 ASGVTDAS

-115 ADIAS
+115 ADVAS

-133 LVLSCALLNSL
+133 LALSCALLNSL

-217 TINYLDAVTG
+217 AINYLDAVTG
-227 ESIYKSYQA
+227 KSIYKSYQA
-236 QIQRGTA
+236 QIKKGTS

-260 NAAAPSDKDA
+260 NTAKPSDTNT
-270 SAAKDN
+270 SAANDD
-276 ATTIHLDISDS
+276 ATTIHLDIPTS

-316 DDTYSENVGL
+316 DDTYSEDVGL
-326 YSVSTAKTGTIIS
+326 YRVSAAKTGTIIS
-339 DKELKLPEGKA
+339 DKELKLHEGEA

-416 GWDDVTNGTGD
+416 GWDDVTDGTGD
-427 GKADTLP
+427 GDPDTLP

-470 FIGSVKGSAQS
+470 FIGSVKGSAPS
-481 GMTVSGSDSLQADT
+481 GTTVSGGDTLKADT
-495 PLCGNTDTTHA
+495 PLCGNTEHTH
-506 HNTDCNP
+506 NKDCCP
-513 KNFNQLVYND
+513 ENFNQLVYND
-523 TKTQKNVTIKGDG
+523 TKTQKNVTINGDG

-556 REDSDGQFQLVGGTT
+556 RENKNTHQFQLVGGTT
-571 YPFGNKDKSFRR
+571 YPFGNTAYDR
-583 PDPYNVDNLLDQV
+583 PDTYTVDNLLDAV
-596 NDWGNIKNK
+596 DAWGNITGV
-605 PQLKDEYT
+605 PQLKTEYT
-613 NTYIKRTLDSNG
+613 NTYTKGTLDSTG

-633 KARFDADLSTLWPG
+633 KARFDADLSALWPG
-647 DCFKR
+647 DCFE
-652 VPVQDTHH
+652 PVLVQGTHTN
-660 ANDAYLYMD
+660 NDAYLYMGD
-669 KDQWGNYAYL
+669 GQWGRYAYQ

-713 PDEVSEDSSD
+713 PNEGSSD

-737 DWSKP
+737 SWSKP
-742 WQWLYKLYVPVLDG
+742 WQWLYELYVPVLAG
-756 DKTDLTYNG
+756 DKTDLIHDG
-765 TNYKLIKTIDTADNN
+765 KSYKLFKTIDTADNN
-780 TDIPHQTQPTLHGF
+780 TIIGEQTQPTLHGF
-794 EASDQHKE
+794 TVDDKQQQ
-802 NNPKTDD
+802 NNGVMSD
-809 GRESFTAQFFYQ
+809 GRESYTARFFYK
-821 RNSYTL
+821 RESYTL

-832 NEALSTVKLPYQ
+832 NEAVYTVELPYQ
-844 TPLDNYVPKD
+844 TPLAPSVPEK
-854 PAYPSTLEADAYTFG
+854 PAYPSTLEAGAYTFD

-875 GCYEGTKYQPGDTM
+875 GCYDGTKYQPGDTM
-889 PAGNITLY
+889 PAGDITLY

-916 LAYEKTDDNTGPI
+916 LAYEKTGDKTGPI
-929 HTSEVTHGTRVGSV
+929 HTFEVAHGTRVESV
-943 KDPTDKS
+943 DDPEDES
-950 GHGYVF
+950 GHSYVF

-1006 DPEWTAALHT
+1006 DTEWTAALRT
-1016 ASGGTVPGNNQTFT
+1016 ASGAATPGNNQTFT
-1030 VSVGSETRTYVYLT
+1030 VSVAGETRTYVYLT
-1044 SDKQFH
+1044 SDHQFH
-1050 RQIAADSTGYA
+1050 QQIAADSTGYA

-1108 KKNVFTFTYAHT
+1108 VENVFTFTYAHT
-1120 TSISYTVEYRYAD
+1120 ESISYTVEYRYAD

-1139 SAPDNGSVKKFS
+1139 SAPDNGSVKKS
-1151 NKAVVTERFAVIQD
+1151 SDKAVVTERFAVIQNY
-1165 HIPDAFYK
+1165 IPDAFYK

-1178 VKVEANGS
+1178 VKVDANGN
-1186 VTSQDNVVVFYYTQ
+1186 VTSQDNVVVFYYTK
-1200 NKTHAPYAVHHMLQ
+1200 NNTHAPYAVHHMLQ
-1214 TLDAALNNQS
+1214 TLDAALKDQS
-1224 GLEKDT
+1224 GLETDAN
-1230 SGNYK
+1230 GNYK
-1235 NYAEDEAR
+1235 YYAEDEAR
-1243 IQGIGKTGN
+1243 IQGIGETGR
-1252 TLHVTPQTFS
+1252 TLSVTPQTFS

-1285 EKNITLSGT
+1285 KKEITRSDT

-1309 FYTRNQQN
+1309 FYTRNQQKYN
-1317 YSVYY
+1317 VYY

-1343 HTSGVL
+1343 HKNGVL
-1349 ADIKTNIGKFGQTV
+1349 AAVKTTVGKFGQTV
-1363 TGNAKDIEGWS
+1363 TENALEIAGWS
-1374 CVSDKQQTL
+1374 CVSDTQQPL
-1383 LLRSDQKQNNI
+1383 LLRSDAKQNNI
-1394 FFFYQPVQYSVDY
+1394 FFFYQPVQYIVDY

-1422 VVEGDTPFTGSTPTE
+1422 VVEGDTPFKGSTPTA

-1450 TCTKPVTIVEGTVD
+1450 NCTNSVTDQGNVD
-1464 LTKNKL
+1464 PTKNKL
-1470 VPNKSKLK
+1470 VPNKSELE
-1478 AMPKD
+1478 AMPKV

-1498 ITRSNASDDEG
+1498 ITRSHASNEG
-1509 NGDRIF
+1509 KGDRVF

-1542 NMFCFTYTIEQ
+1542 NLFCFTYTIEQ

-1565 RTVTVTE
+1565 QTVTVTE
-1572 NKNQTVTFDSAPTTN
+1572 GGNAEVTFDSAAVKD
-1587 KWLNGNSDRK
+1587 KWLNGSSEREVNRK
-1597 VNGKR
+1597 R

>member
-1 MERREGQMTPHRK
+1 
-14 QVAILKETYR
+14 
-24 AKQNTAPT
+24 
-32 GSRRL
+32 
-37 VSLILCLCL
+37 
-46 FLSILPSGLM
+46 M

-90 QDERTTLTAVC
+90 QDERTTLTAAC
-101 SSGVTDAS
+101 ASGVTDAS

-115 ADIAS
+115 ADVAS

-133 LVLSCALLNSL
+133 LALSCALLNSL

-217 TINYLDAVTG
+217 AINYLDAVTG
-227 ESIYKSYQA
+227 KSIYKSYQA
-236 QIQRGTA
+236 QIKKGTS

-260 NAAAPSDKDA
+260 NTAKPSDTNT
-270 SAAKDN
+270 SAANDD
-276 ATTIHLDISDS
+276 ATTIHLNILDS

-316 DDTYSENVGL
+316 DDTYSEDVGL
-326 YSVSTAKTGTIIS
+326 YRVSAAKTGTIIS
-339 DKELKLPEGKA
+339 DDKLKLSAGEA

-373 YYDRNYY
+373 YYDRSYY

-416 GWDDVTNGTGD
+416 GWDDVTDGTGD
-427 GKADTLP
+427 DKADTLP

-439 ENRTYKALWRTVDTT
+439 KNRTYKALWRTVDTT

-465 DDQYS
+465 DDKYS
-470 FIGSVKGSAQS
+470 FIGSVKGNAPS
-481 GMTVSGSDSLQADT
+481 GTTVSGSDTLTAKT
-495 PLCGNTDTTHA
+495 PLCGNNEHTHD
-506 HNTDCNP
+506 TDCYP
-513 KNFNQLVYND
+513 QNFDQLVYND
-523 TKTQKNVTIKGDG
+523 AKTQKNVTIKGDG
-536 STTVNV
+536 STIVNV

-556 REDSDGQFQLVGGTT
+556 RENKNTHQFQLVGGTT
-571 YPFGNKDKSFRR
+571 YPFGNTAYDR
-583 PDPYNVDNLLDQV
+583 PTSYNVENLLDQV
-596 NDWGNIKNK
+596 DDWGNIKNE

-613 NTYIKRTLDSNG
+613 GKYTVGMLVSGD

-633 KARFDADLSTLWPG
+633 KARFDADLSALWPG
-647 DCFKR
+647 DCFK
-652 VPVQDTHH
+652 PVLVQGTHTN
-660 ANDAYLYMD
+660 NDAYLYMGD
-669 KDQWGNYAYL
+669 GQWGRYAYQ

-713 PDEVSEDSSD
+713 PNEGSSD

-737 DWSKP
+737 SWSKP
-742 WQWLYKLYVPVLDG
+742 WQWLYELYVPVLAG
-756 DKTDLTYNG
+756 DKTDLIHDG
-765 TNYKLIKTIDTADNN
+765 KSYKLFKTIDTADNN
-780 TDIPHQTQPTLHGF
+780 TIIGEQTQPTLHGF
-794 EASDQHKE
+794 TTNGQQQLDNDDTS
-802 NNPKTDD
+802 D
-809 GRESFTAQFFYQ
+809 GRKSFTAQFFYK
-821 RNSYTL
+821 REFYTL

-832 NEALSTVKLPYQ
+832 NEAVSTDTLPYQ
-844 TPLDNYVPKD
+844 TPLAPSVPEK
-854 PAYPSTLEADAYTFG
+854 PAYPSTLEAGAYTFG

-875 GCYEGTKYQPGDTM
+875 GCYDGTEYHSGDAM
-889 PAGNITLY
+889 PAGDIALY

-916 LAYEKTDDNTGPI
+916 LAYEKTGNEAGPI
-929 HTSEVTHGTRVGSV
+929 HTYKVAHGTRVGSV
-943 KDPTDKS
+943 DDPKDKS
-950 GHGYVF
+950 GHGYEF

-993 PYLVHYALHTGEK
+993 PYLVHYALHTGETETK
-1006 DPEWTAALHT
+1006 WTEKLDT
-1016 ASGGTVPGNNQTFT
+1016 ASSGTTPGNNQTFT

-1044 SDKQFH
+1044 SDHRFH
-1050 RQIAADSTGYA
+1050 QQIAADSTGYA

-1078 ELYADFNTGCYPTLA
+1078 ELYAGFNTGCYPTLA
-1093 SHSITVESESDKTAP
+1093 SHSITVESESDKTTP
-1108 KKNVFTFTYAHT
+1108 VENVFTFTYAHT
-1120 TSISYTVEYRYAD
+1120 KSISYTVEYRYAD

-1139 SAPDNGSVKKFS
+1139 LAPNSGRETKSSA
-1151 NKAVVTERFAVIQD
+1151 KAVVTERFAVIQD
-1165 HIPDAFYK
+1165 YIPDAFYK

-1178 VKVEANGS
+1178 VKVDADGK
-1186 VTSQDNVVVFYYTQ
+1186 VTSQDNVVVFYYTK
-1200 NKTHAPYAVHHMLQ
+1200 NNTHAPYAVHHMLQ
-1214 TLDAALNNQS
+1214 TLDAALNDHS

-1235 NYAEDEAR
+1235 YYAEDEAR
-1243 IQGIGKTGN
+1243 IQGIGETGR
-1252 TLHVTPQTFS
+1252 TLPVTPQTFS
-1262 GFTVGNTGIQI
+1262 GFTVSTKGIQ
-1273 TTEITT
+1273 ITT
-1279 AGTTTT
+1279 AGTTPT
-1285 EKNITLSGT
+1285 EMEITPSGAY
-1294 DFAITIDKNGTDLYV
+1294 FPITIDQNGTDLYV
-1309 FYTRNQQN
+1309 FYTRSNQN
-1317 YSVYY
+1317 YNVYY

-1328 TTDLNNLVYDADDPA
+1328 TTDLNKLVYNPNDSA
-1343 HTSGVL
+1343 HASGVL
-1349 ADIKTNIGKFGQTV
+1349 TAVKPDSGKFGQTV
-1363 TGNAKDIEGWS
+1363 TENAKDIAGWS

-1383 LLRSDQKQNNI
+1383 LLRSDAKQNNI

-1407 QVWTQGGGT
+1407 QVWPQGGGT

-1422 VVEGDTPFTGSTPTE
+1422 VVEGDILFKGSTPTA

-1443 DGWYLDE
+1443 ERWYLDE
-1450 TCTKPVTIVEGTVD
+1450 NCTTPVTDQGTV
-1464 LTKNKL
+1464 LSTTNRL
-1470 VPNKSKLK
+1470 VPNKSELE
-1478 AMPKD
+1478 AMPKV

-1509 NGDRIF
+1509 KGDRVF
-1515 VYRITTT
+1515 VYRIKATE
-1522 KDPSFELF
+1522 DPSFELF

-1542 NMFCFTYTIEQ
+1542 NLFCFTYTIEQ
-1553 QNGWSWRYADTS
+1553 QNRWSWRYADTS
-1565 RTVTVTE
+1565 
-1572 NKNQTVTFDSAPTTN
+1572 QTVKVTKDGNAEVTFASAPAKN
-1587 KWLNGNSDRK
+1587 KWLNGNSDRE
-1597 VNGKR
+1597 VSRKR

>member
-1 MERREGQMTPHRK
+1 
-14 QVAILKETYR
+14 
-24 AKQNTAPT
+24 
-32 GSRRL
+32 
-37 VSLILCLCL
+37 
-46 FLSILPSGLM
+46 M

-90 QDERTTLTAVC
+90 QDERTTLTAAC
-101 SSGVTDAS
+101 ASDVTDAS

-115 ADIAS
+115 ADVAS

-133 LVLSCALLNSL
+133 LALSCALLNSL

-177 PVETGAEDEADAN
+177 PVETGTEDEADAN
-190 AAPTGRVPAL
+190 AAPTGRTPAL

-217 TINYLDAVTG
+217 AINYLDAVTG
-227 ESIYKSYQA
+227 KSIYKSYQA
-236 QIQRGTA
+236 QIKKGTS

-260 NAAAPSDKDA
+260 NTAKPSDTNT
-270 SAAKDN
+270 SAANDD
-276 ATTIHLDISDS
+276 ATTIHLNIPTS

-326 YSVSTAKTGTIIS
+326 YRVSAAKTGTIIS
-339 DKELKLPEGKA
+339 DDKLKLSAGEA

-416 GWDDVTNGTGD
+416 GWDDVTDGTGD
-427 GKADTLP
+427 DKADTLP

-439 ENRTYKALWRTVDTT
+439 KNRTYKALWRTVDTT

-465 DDQYS
+465 DDKYS
-470 FIGSVKGSAQS
+470 FIGSVKGNAQS
-481 GMTVSGSDSLQADT
+481 GTPVSGGDTLRADT
-495 PLCGNTDTTHA
+495 PLCGNTDTTHT
-506 HNTDCNP
+506 HDTDCYP
-513 KNFNQLVYND
+513 QNFDQLVYND
-523 TKTQKNVTIKGDG
+523 AKTQKNVTIKGDG

-556 REDSDGQFQLVGGTT
+556 RENKNTHQFQLVGGTT
-571 YPFGNKDKSFRR
+571 YPFGNTAYDR
-583 PDPYNVDNLLDQV
+583 PTSYTVENLLAAV
-596 NDWGNIKNK
+596 TDWGNITGVPK
-605 PQLKDEYT
+605 LKDEYNGKYT
-613 NTYIKRTLDSNG
+613 KRTLDSNG
-625 YTYYYLEL
+625 YTYYYLDL
-633 KARFDADLSTLWPG
+633 NARFDADLSTLWPG
-647 DCFKR
+647 DCFDP
-652 VPVQDTHH
+652 VPVQGTHYKNG
-660 ANDAYLYMD
+660 ANQYMGEG
-669 KDQWGNYAYL
+669 QWGRYAYQ

-713 PDEVSEDSSD
+713 PGEVSEDSSN

-737 DWSKP
+737 EWSKP
-742 WQWLYKLYVPVLDG
+742 WQWLYELYVPVLDG
-756 DKTDLTYNG
+756 EESDLTYNYKG

-780 TDIPHQTQPTLHGF
+780 EDISDQTQPTLHGF
-794 EASDQHKE
+794 TTGGQQWKKNDDKS
-802 NNPKTDD
+802 D
-809 GRESFTAQFFYQ
+809 GRKSFTARFFYQ
-821 RNSYTL
+821 RESYTL

-832 NEALSTVKLPYQ
+832 NEAVSTFELPYQ
-844 TPLDNYVPKD
+844 TPLDAYVRDEPKH
-854 PAYPSTLEADAYTFG
+854 PSTLEADAYTFG

-875 GCYEGTKYQPGDTM
+875 GCYDGTKYQPGDTM
-889 PAGNITLY
+889 PAGDITLY

-916 LAYEKTDDNTGPI
+916 LAYEKTG
-929 HTSEVTHGTRVGSV
+929 SEADLIEPKKVAHGTRVGSV
-943 KDPTDKS
+943 DDPIDAS
-950 GHGYVF
+950 GHNYEF

-980 LNVFADWGSHTAQ
+980 LNVFADWGSHMAQ
-993 PYLVHYALHTGEK
+993 PYLVHYALHTGETETK
-1006 DPEWTAALHT
+1006 WTDALDT
-1016 ASGGTVPGNNQTFT
+1016 ASGGTTPDNNQTFT

-1044 SDKQFH
+1044 SDHRFH
-1050 RQIAADSTGYA
+1050 QQIAADSTGYA

-1078 ELYADFNTGCYPTLA
+1078 ELYAGFNTGCYPTLA

-1108 KKNVFTFTYAHT
+1108 VKNVFTFTYAHT

-1139 SAPDNGSVKKFS
+1139 LAPDNGSVKKS
-1151 NKAVVTERFAVIQD
+1151 SDKAVVTERFAVIQD

-1178 VKVEANGS
+1178 VKVDAVGN
-1186 VTSQDNVVVFYYTQ
+1186 VTSQDNVVVFYYTK
-1200 NKTHAPYAVHHMLQ
+1200 NNTHAPYAVHHMLQ
-1214 TLDAALNNQS
+1214 TLDAALHNQS
-1224 GLEKDT
+1224 ELETDAN
-1230 SGNYK
+1230 GNYK
-1235 NYAEDEAR
+1235 YYAEDEAR
-1243 IQGIGKTGN
+1243 IQGIGQTGS
-1252 TLHVTPQTFS
+1252 TLSVTPQTFS

-1285 EKNITLSGT
+1285 KKEITRSGT
-1294 DFAITIDKNGTDLYV
+1294 DFAITIDRNGTDLYV

-1317 YSVYY
+1317 YRVYY

-1328 TTDLNNLVYDADDPA
+1328 TTDLNNLVYNGDPA
-1343 HTSGVL
+1343 HASGVL
-1349 ADIKTNIGKFGQTV
+1349 AGVKTDVGKFGQTV
-1363 TGNAKDIEGWS
+1363 TEEAKDIAGWS

-1383 LLRSDQKQNNI
+1383 LLRSDAKQNNI

-1407 QVWTQGGGT
+1407 QVWPQGGGT

-1422 VVEGDTPFTGSTPTE
+1422 VVEGDILFKGSTPTA

-1443 DGWYLDE
+1443 ERWYLDE
-1450 TCTKPVTIVEGTVD
+1450 NCTTPVTDQGTVVS
-1464 LTKNKL
+1464 TTNRL
-1470 VPNKSKLK
+1470 VPNKSELE
-1478 AMPKD
+1478 AMPKV

-1498 ITRSNASDDEG
+1498 ITRSHASNEG
-1509 NGDRIF
+1509 KGDRVF
-1515 VYRITTT
+1515 VYRI
-1522 KDPSFELF
+1522 KAAEDPSFELF

-1542 NMFCFTYTIEQ
+1542 DLFCFTYTIEQ

-1565 RTVTVTE
+1565 QTVKVTE
-1572 NKNQTVTFDSAPTTN
+1572 GGNAEVTFASAPARN
-1587 KWLNGNSDRK
+1587 KWLNGSSDRE
-1597 VNGKR
+1597 VSRKR